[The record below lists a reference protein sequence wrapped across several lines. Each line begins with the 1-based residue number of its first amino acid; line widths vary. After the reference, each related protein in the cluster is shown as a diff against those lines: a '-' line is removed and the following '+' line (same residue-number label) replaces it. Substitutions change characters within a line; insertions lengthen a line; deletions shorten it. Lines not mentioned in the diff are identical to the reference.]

1 MSKNTNKKIAAVA
14 LVATMVTQNIQ
25 PLFAEEVNTESL
37 MAKDLIISEYVEG
50 SSNNKSIEIYNGTG
64 KSVDLSDYSVELYLN
79 GSKEAGKSE
88 TLSGTLD
95 HDKTYV
101 IVNSG
106 AGDVLKSKADK
117 LSTSVTS
124 YNGDDAIVLKHNDE
138 IIDSVG
144 KVGEDPG
151 VAWEN
156 NGASTLD
163 MTLIRKPSISE
174 GDKNISDEF
183 DPSLEWIACS
193 KDTFENVGSHVMDVV
208 HGADTVLPM
217 GEVVEKINSHNISD
231 DLEIRV
237 KASDDRRIDS
247 VVLYYRNSGETEYN
261 EMLLSKDNGVYVG
274 IIEKSK
280 LSTDGFEY
288 YIGVSDGTNTV
299 NLPADKSNPYT
310 ITITDIDIEGP
321 TISRVYP
328 SHNYNT
334 GSQAKPLIG
343 ADFKDRTGINTDS
356 IKLMLDG
363 VDITSKSTITEDS
376 IRYTPET
383 DLSEGTHNLKLE
395 LEDSSDQKSRTTK
408 EWSFYVGEEEINT
421 YFGQIH
427 SHTNLS
433 DGLGDIDEAYDYA
446 RNEAN
451 VDFLAV
457 TDHSNWFDN
466 ESLANIKDGSASEEW
481 QLAQATA
488 NQKNDDGN
496 FVAMYG
502 YEMSWSASTGGY
514 GHMNTYNTPGFETR
528 TNSSMTLKKYYETL
542 KTQPQ
547 SISMFNHPGETF
559 GDFEGFAHYDEA
571 IDELITL
578 IEVGNSDGDINSNNY
593 FPSYDKYIEAL
604 DKGWHIAPTNGQD
617 NHKGKWG
624 DANTT
629 RTVVQT
635 SELTRENVYQA
646 MRDRNVYSTE
656 DENLEVIYKI
666 NGNTMGSI
674 LDEVENLDFDITIN
688 EPDASDKISKVE
700 IIVNGGKTIKEFNSV
715 ANNARLQFTL
725 PSTYSYYIVQITQAD
740 GQKTITAP
748 IWVGEMTKVGISSME
763 SNKALALVGEDI
775 KVSTKVYNNEN
786 VSATDVKVEYYL
798 GNEDTKIGEEIVGTM
813 EGTTEHISNFT
824 YTPSKAGSYNII
836 AKLSMTVNGVEL
848 TSTEKV
854 SFIVKDESQVS
865 KILIDGSKQNDYVNG
880 KYFDKVSTF
889 SNIALENGAKAIVNK
904 DEITDEV
911 LEGISLLVISDPQ
924 SSTDKSNSE
933 LAPQKYSENELAA
946 IKKFVDNGG
955 NLVITSK
962 ADYGDGVDEYQNS
975 EQGNAVLQAIGA
987 SLRFNDDQL
996 IDNEK
1001 YSNQNYRLYFDRYN
1015 TDSQLLQ
1022 GVDTTQTYSFYS
1034 GCSIIADEENE
1045 NVDIIVK
1052 GHTSTLSSDADK
1064 KGDATPIKE
1073 GEAVALAME
1082 TLESGAKVI
1091 VGGTTFFSD
1100 FELDNAEYSN
1110 DDIVK
1115 NIVKQLS
1122 PKPQLPITSI
1132 AEVRKDEDNDN
1143 KADNFGLPFAIEG
1156 TVTVASSAATRTNA
1170 FFDCMYVQDETGG
1183 ITVFGI
1189 SETPVKVGQ
1198 KVRVEGIVDEYL
1210 GDTELMLTNEFT
1222 DVTII
1227 DKSINPIDPIKLSTA
1242 DSMLESNEGL
1252 LVQIEGTVSK
1262 IEGQNIYVNDGS
1274 GLARAYVEGYIGS
1287 SSGADRDYTKR
1298 IAVGDKVSIVG
1309 LASEDGED
1317 FKKRLRVRDTDE
1329 IVKLDSTTDDS
1340 NNGESD
1346 NNGSNNGGT
1355 NNGESDN
1362 NGSNNGGTNNG
1373 GSNNNGSNNG
1383 GTNNG
1388 GSNNNGSNNGGTN
1401 NGGSNNGQPNNNG
1414 SNNENPKTG
1423 DIAMGG
1429 LFASALAS
1437 IAGLGFLNRRKRK

>member
-1 MSKNTNKKIAAVA
+1 MSKKTNKKIAAAAV
-14 LVATMVTQNIQ
+14 VATMVTQNIQ
-25 PLFAEEVNTESL
+25 PLFALEEVNTEL
-37 MAKDLIISEYVEG
+37 PMAKDLIISEYVEG
-50 SSNNKSIEIYNGTG
+50 SSNNKAIEIYNGTG
-64 KSVDLSDYSVELYLN
+64 ETVNLSDYSVELYLN

-88 TLSGTLD
+88 ILSGELK
-95 HDKTYV
+95 HDETYV
-101 IVNSG
+101 IVNSQ
-106 AGDVLKSKADK
+106 AGDILKSKADK

-138 IIDSVG
+138 VIDSVG

-151 VAWEN
+151 TAWEN

-183 DPSLEWIACS
+183 DPSSEWIACS
-193 KDTFENVGSHVMDVV
+193 KDTFENLGRHVMDVV
-208 HGADTVLPM
+208 HGADTVLPT
-217 GEVVEKINSHNISD
+217 GEVIEQIKSHNISD

-237 KASDDRRIDS
+237 NASDDRRIDS
-247 VVLYYRNSGETEYN
+247 VVLYYRNTGETEYK

-274 IIEKSK
+274 IIEKAK

-288 YIGVSDGTNTV
+288 YIGISDGTNTV

-310 ITITDIDIEGP
+310 ITITDMDIEGP

-334 GSQAKPLIG
+334 GSEAKPLIG

-356 IKLMLDG
+356 IKLTLDG
-363 VDITSKSTITEDS
+363 VDITSKSTIAEDS

-395 LEDSSDQKSRTTK
+395 LEDSSDKKNKTTK

-446 RNEAN
+446 RNKAK

-466 ESLANIKDGSASEEW
+466 ESLANINDGSASEEW
-481 QLAQATA
+481 KLAQATA
-488 NQKNDDGN
+488 NEKNDDGN

-715 ANNARLQFTL
+715 ENNQRLQFTL

-763 SNKALALVGEDI
+763 SDKALALVGENI
-775 KVSTKVYNNEN
+775 NLSTKLYNNEN
-786 VSATDVKVEYYL
+786 VSATDVKIEYYL
-798 GNEDTKIGEEIVGTM
+798 GNENNKIGETVVGTM

-836 AKLSMTVNGVEL
+836 AKASMTVNGVEL

-854 SFIVKDESQVS
+854 SFVVKDESQVS

-880 KYFDKVSTF
+880 KYFDKISTF
-889 SNIALENGAKAIVNK
+889 SDIALENGAKATVNK

-911 LEGISLLVISDPQ
+911 LEDVSLLVISDPQ
-924 SSTDKSNSE
+924 STTDKSNAE
-933 LAPQKYSENELAA
+933 LASQKYSESELAA

-975 EQGNAVLQAIGA
+975 EQGNAVLEAIGA

-1015 TDSQLLQ
+1015 TNSSLLQ

-1034 GCSIIADEENE
+1034 GCSIIADESNE

-1100 FELDNAEYSN
+1100 FELDKNEYSN

-1143 KADNFGLPFAIEG
+1143 RADNFGLPFAIEG
-1156 TVTVASSAATRTNA
+1156 TVTVASSAASSTNA

-1227 DKSINPIDPIKLSTA
+1227 DESINPIDPIKLSTA

-1252 LVQIEGTVSK
+1252 LVKVEGTVTK
-1262 IEGQNIYVNDGS
+1262 MEGQNIYVNDGS
-1274 GLARAYVEGYIGS
+1274 GVARAYVEGYIGS

-1317 FKKRLRVRDTDE
+1317 FTKRLRVRDTDE
-1329 IVKLDSTTDDS
+1329 IVKLDSTQPED
-1340 NNGESD
+1340 
-1346 NNGSNNGGT
+1346 GGT
-1355 NNGESDN
+1355 
-1362 NGSNNGGTNNG
+1362 NNGGTNNG
-1373 GSNNNGSNNG
+1373 GSNNE

-1388 GSNNNGSNNGGTN
+1388 GSNNGGTN
-1401 NGGSNNGQPNNNG
+1401 NGGSNNGGTNNDG
-1414 SNNENPKTG
+1414 SNNESPKTG
-1423 DIAMGG
+1423 DVAMGG
-1429 LFASALAS
+1429 LFTSAIAS

>member
-1 MSKNTNKKIAAVA
+1 MSKKTNKKIAAAAV
-14 LVATMVTQNIQ
+14 VATMVTQNIQ
-25 PLFAEEVNTESL
+25 PLFALEEVNTEL
-37 MAKDLIISEYVEG
+37 PMAKDLIISEYVEG
-50 SSNNKSIEIYNGTG
+50 SSNNKAIEIYNGTG
-64 KSVDLSDYSVELYLN
+64 ETVNLSDYSVELYLN

-88 TLSGTLD
+88 ILSGELK
-95 HDKTYV
+95 HDETYV
-101 IVNSG
+101 IVNSQ
-106 AGDVLKSKADK
+106 AGDILKSKADK

-138 IIDSVG
+138 VIDSVG

-151 VAWEN
+151 TAWEN

-183 DPSLEWIACS
+183 DPSSEWIACS
-193 KDTFENVGSHVMDVV
+193 KDTFENLGSHVMDVV
-208 HGADTVLPM
+208 HGADTVLPT
-217 GEVVEKINSHNISD
+217 GEVIEQIKSHNISD

-237 KASDDRRIDS
+237 NASDDRRIDS
-247 VVLYYRNSGETEYN
+247 VVLYYRNTGETEYK

-274 IIEKSK
+274 IIEKAK

-288 YIGVSDGTNTV
+288 YIGISDGTNTV

-310 ITITDIDIEGP
+310 ITITDMDIEGP

-334 GSQAKPLIG
+334 GSEAKPLIG

-356 IKLMLDG
+356 IKLTLDG
-363 VDITSKSTITEDS
+363 VDITSKSTIAEDS

-395 LEDSSDQKSRTTK
+395 LEDSSDKKNKTTK

-446 RNEAN
+446 RNKAK

-466 ESLANIKDGSASEEW
+466 ESLANINDGSASEEW
-481 QLAQATA
+481 KLAQATA
-488 NQKNDDGN
+488 NEKNDDGN

-715 ANNARLQFTL
+715 ENNQRLQFTL

-763 SNKALALVGEDI
+763 SDKALALVGENI
-775 KVSTKVYNNEN
+775 NLSTKLYNNEN
-786 VSATDVKVEYYL
+786 VSATDVKIEYYL
-798 GNEDTKIGEEIVGTM
+798 GNENNKIGETVVGTM

-836 AKLSMTVNGVEL
+836 AKASMTVNGVEL

-854 SFIVKDESQVS
+854 SFVVKDESQVS

-880 KYFDKVSTF
+880 KYFDKISTF
-889 SNIALENGAKAIVNK
+889 SDIALENGAKATVNK

-911 LEGISLLVISDPQ
+911 LEDVSLLVISDPQ
-924 SSTDKSNSE
+924 STTDKSNAE
-933 LAPQKYSENELAA
+933 LASQKYSESELAA

-975 EQGNAVLQAIGA
+975 EQGNAVLEAIGA

-1015 TDSQLLQ
+1015 TNSSLLQ

-1034 GCSIIADEENE
+1034 GCSIIADESNE

-1100 FELDNAEYSN
+1100 FELDKNEYSN

-1143 KADNFGLPFAIEG
+1143 RADNFGLPFAIEG
-1156 TVTVASSAATRTNA
+1156 TVTVASSAASSTNA

-1227 DKSINPIDPIKLSTA
+1227 DESINPIDPIKLSTA

-1252 LVQIEGTVSK
+1252 LVKVEGTVTK
-1262 IEGQNIYVNDGS
+1262 MEGQNIYVNDGS
-1274 GLARAYVEGYIGS
+1274 GVARAYVEGYIGS

-1317 FKKRLRVRDTDE
+1317 FTKRLRVRDTDE
-1329 IVKLDSTTDDS
+1329 IVKLDSTQPED
-1340 NNGESD
+1340 
-1346 NNGSNNGGT
+1346 GGT
-1355 NNGESDN
+1355 
-1362 NGSNNGGTNNG
+1362 NNGGTNNG
-1373 GSNNNGSNNG
+1373 GSNNEGTNNG

-1388 GSNNNGSNNGGTN
+1388 GSNNGGTN
-1401 NGGSNNGQPNNNG
+1401 NGGSNNGGTNNDG
-1414 SNNENPKTG
+1414 SNNESPKTG
-1423 DIAMGG
+1423 DVAMGG
-1429 LFASALAS
+1429 LFTSAIAS

>member
-1 MSKNTNKKIAAVA
+1 MSKKTNKKIAAAAV
-14 LVATMVTQNIQ
+14 VATMVTQNIQ
-25 PLFAEEVNTESL
+25 PLFALEEVNTEL
-37 MAKDLIISEYVEG
+37 PMAKDLIISEYVEG
-50 SSNNKSIEIYNGTG
+50 SSNNKAIEIYNGTG
-64 KSVDLSDYSVELYLN
+64 ETVNLSDYSVELYLN

-88 TLSGTLD
+88 ILSGELK
-95 HDKTYV
+95 HDETYV
-101 IVNSG
+101 IVNSQ
-106 AGDVLKSKADK
+106 AGDILKSKADK

-138 IIDSVG
+138 VIDSVG

-151 VAWEN
+151 TAWEN

-183 DPSLEWIACS
+183 DPSSEWIACS
-193 KDTFENVGSHVMDVV
+193 KDTFENLGSHVMDVV
-208 HGADTVLPM
+208 HGADTVLPT
-217 GEVVEKINSHNISD
+217 GEVIEQIKSHNISD

-237 KASDDRRIDS
+237 NASDDRRIDS
-247 VVLYYRNSGETEYN
+247 VVLYYRNTGETEYK

-274 IIEKSK
+274 IIEKAK

-288 YIGVSDGTNTV
+288 YIGISDGTNTV

-310 ITITDIDIEGP
+310 ITITDMDIEGP

-334 GSQAKPLIG
+334 GSEAKPLIG

-356 IKLMLDG
+356 IKLTLDG
-363 VDITSKSTITEDS
+363 VDITSKSTIAEDS

-395 LEDSSDQKSRTTK
+395 LEDSSDKKNKTTK

-446 RNEAN
+446 RNKAK

-466 ESLANIKDGSASEEW
+466 ESLANINDGSASEEW
-481 QLAQATA
+481 KLAQATA
-488 NQKNDDGN
+488 NEKNDDGN

-715 ANNARLQFTL
+715 ENNQRLQFTL

-763 SNKALALVGEDI
+763 SDKALALVGENI
-775 KVSTKVYNNEN
+775 NLSTKLYNNEN
-786 VSATDVKVEYYL
+786 VSATDVKIEYYL
-798 GNEDTKIGEEIVGTM
+798 GNENNKIGETVVGTM

-836 AKLSMTVNGVEL
+836 AKASMTVNGVEL

-854 SFIVKDESQVS
+854 SFVVKDESQVS

-880 KYFDKVSTF
+880 KYFDKISTF
-889 SNIALENGAKAIVNK
+889 SDIALENGAKATVNK

-911 LEGISLLVISDPQ
+911 LEDVSLLVISDPQ
-924 SSTDKSNSE
+924 STTDKSNAE
-933 LAPQKYSENELAA
+933 LASQKYSESELAA

-975 EQGNAVLQAIGA
+975 EQGNAVLEAIGA

-1015 TDSQLLQ
+1015 TNSSLLQ

-1034 GCSIIADEENE
+1034 GCSIIADESNE

-1100 FELDNAEYSN
+1100 FELDKNEYSN

-1143 KADNFGLPFAIEG
+1143 RADNFGLPFAIEG
-1156 TVTVASSAATRTNA
+1156 TVTVASSAASSTNA

-1227 DKSINPIDPIKLSTA
+1227 DESINPIDPIKLSTA

-1252 LVQIEGTVSK
+1252 LVKVEGTVTK
-1262 IEGQNIYVNDGS
+1262 MEGQNIYVNDGS
-1274 GLARAYVEGYIGS
+1274 GVARAYVEGYIGS

-1317 FKKRLRVRDTDE
+1317 FTKRLRVRDTDE
-1329 IVKLDSTTDDS
+1329 IVKLDSTQPED
-1340 NNGESD
+1340 
-1346 NNGSNNGGT
+1346 GGT
-1355 NNGESDN
+1355 
-1362 NGSNNGGTNNG
+1362 NNGGTNNG
-1373 GSNNNGSNNG
+1373 GSNNE

-1388 GSNNNGSNNGGTN
+1388 GSNNGGTN
-1401 NGGSNNGQPNNNG
+1401 NGGSNNGGTNNDG
-1414 SNNENPKTG
+1414 SNNESPKTG
-1423 DIAMGG
+1423 DVAMGG
-1429 LFASALAS
+1429 LFTSAIAS

>member
-1 MSKNTNKKIAAVA
+1 MSKKTNKKIAAAAV
-14 LVATMVTQNIQ
+14 VATMVTQNIQ
-25 PLFAEEVNTESL
+25 PLFALEEVNTEL
-37 MAKDLIISEYVEG
+37 PMAKDLIISEYVEG
-50 SSNNKSIEIYNGTG
+50 SSNNKAIEIYNGTG
-64 KSVDLSDYSVELYLN
+64 ETVNLSDYSVELYLN

-88 TLSGTLD
+88 ILSGELK
-95 HDKTYV
+95 HDETYV
-101 IVNSG
+101 IVNSQ
-106 AGDVLKSKADK
+106 AGDILKSKADK

-138 IIDSVG
+138 VIDSVG
-144 KVGEDPG
+144 KVGEDLG
-151 VAWEN
+151 TAWEN

-183 DPSLEWIACS
+183 DPSSEWIACS
-193 KDTFENVGSHVMDVV
+193 KDTFENLGSHVMDVV
-208 HGADTVLPM
+208 HGADTVLPT
-217 GEVVEKINSHNISD
+217 GEVIEQIKSHNISD

-237 KASDDRRIDS
+237 NASDDRRIDS
-247 VVLYYRNSGETEYN
+247 VVLYYRNTGETEYK

-274 IIEKSK
+274 IIEKAK

-288 YIGVSDGTNTV
+288 YIGISDGTNTV

-310 ITITDIDIEGP
+310 ITITDMDIEGP

-334 GSQAKPLIG
+334 GSEAKPLIG

-356 IKLMLDG
+356 IKLTLDG
-363 VDITSKSTITEDS
+363 VDITSKSTIAEDS

-395 LEDSSDQKSRTTK
+395 LEDSSDKKNKTTK

-446 RNEAN
+446 RNKAK

-466 ESLANIKDGSASEEW
+466 ESLANINDGSASEEW
-481 QLAQATA
+481 KLAQATA
-488 NQKNDDGN
+488 NEKNDDGN

-715 ANNARLQFTL
+715 ENNQRLQFTL

-740 GQKTITAP
+740 GQNTITAP

-763 SNKALALVGEDI
+763 SDKALALVGENI
-775 KVSTKVYNNEN
+775 NLSTKLYNNEN
-786 VSATDVKVEYYL
+786 VSATDVKIEYYL
-798 GNEDTKIGEEIVGTM
+798 GNENNKIGETVVGTM

-836 AKLSMTVNGVEL
+836 AKASMTVNGVEL

-854 SFIVKDESQVS
+854 SFVVKDESQVS

-880 KYFDKVSTF
+880 KYFDKISTF
-889 SNIALENGAKAIVNK
+889 SDIALENGAKATVNK

-911 LEGISLLVISDPQ
+911 LEDVSLLVISDPQ
-924 SSTDKSNSE
+924 STTDKSNAE
-933 LAPQKYSENELAA
+933 LASQKYSESELAA

-975 EQGNAVLQAIGA
+975 EQGNAVLEAIGA

-1015 TDSQLLQ
+1015 TNSSLLQ

-1034 GCSIIADEENE
+1034 GCSIIADESNE

-1100 FELDNAEYSN
+1100 FELDKNEYSN

-1143 KADNFGLPFAIEG
+1143 RADNFGLPFAIEG
-1156 TVTVASSAATRTNA
+1156 TVTVASSAASSTNA

-1227 DKSINPIDPIKLSTA
+1227 DESINPIDPIKLSTA

-1252 LVQIEGTVSK
+1252 LVKVEGTVTK
-1262 IEGQNIYVNDGS
+1262 MEGQNIYVNDGS
-1274 GLARAYVEGYIGS
+1274 GVARAYVEGYIGS

-1317 FKKRLRVRDTDE
+1317 FTKRLRVRDTDE
-1329 IVKLDSTTDDS
+1329 IVKLDSTQPED
-1340 NNGESD
+1340 
-1346 NNGSNNGGT
+1346 GGT
-1355 NNGESDN
+1355 
-1362 NGSNNGGTNNG
+1362 NNGGTNNG
-1373 GSNNNGSNNG
+1373 GSNNES
-1383 GTNNG
+1383 
-1388 GSNNNGSNNGGTN
+1388 
-1401 NGGSNNGQPNNNG
+1401 
-1414 SNNENPKTG
+1414 PKTG
-1423 DIAMGG
+1423 DVAMGG
-1429 LFASALAS
+1429 LFTSAIAS

>member
-1 MSKNTNKKIAAVA
+1 MSKKTNKKIAAAAV
-14 LVATMVTQNIQ
+14 VATMVTQNIQ
-25 PLFAEEVNTESL
+25 PLFALEEVNTEL
-37 MAKDLIISEYVEG
+37 PMAKDLIISEYVEG
-50 SSNNKSIEIYNGTG
+50 SSNNKAIEIYNGTG
-64 KSVDLSDYSVELYLN
+64 ETVNLSDYSVELYLN

-88 TLSGTLD
+88 ILSGELK
-95 HDKTYV
+95 HDETYV
-101 IVNSG
+101 IVNSQ
-106 AGDVLKSKADK
+106 AGDILKSKADK

-138 IIDSVG
+138 VIDSVG

-151 VAWEN
+151 TAWEN

-183 DPSLEWIACS
+183 DPSSEWIACS
-193 KDTFENVGSHVMDVV
+193 KDTFENLGSHVMDVV
-208 HGADTVLPM
+208 HGADTVLPT
-217 GEVVEKINSHNISD
+217 GEVIEQIKSHNISD

-237 KASDDRRIDS
+237 NASDDRRIDS
-247 VVLYYRNSGETEYN
+247 VVLYYRNTGETEYK

-274 IIEKSK
+274 IIEKAK

-288 YIGVSDGTNTV
+288 YIGISDGTNTV

-310 ITITDIDIEGP
+310 ITITDMDIEGP

-334 GSQAKPLIG
+334 GSEAKPLIG

-356 IKLMLDG
+356 IKLTLDG
-363 VDITSKSTITEDS
+363 VDITSKSTIAEDS

-395 LEDSSDQKSRTTK
+395 LEDSSDKKNKTTK

-446 RNEAN
+446 RNKAK

-466 ESLANIKDGSASEEW
+466 ESLANINDGSASEEW
-481 QLAQATA
+481 KLAQATA
-488 NQKNDDGN
+488 NEKNDDGN

-715 ANNARLQFTL
+715 ENNQRLQFTL

-763 SNKALALVGEDI
+763 SDKALALVGENI
-775 KVSTKVYNNEN
+775 NLSTKLYNNEN
-786 VSATDVKVEYYL
+786 VSATDVKIEYYL
-798 GNEDTKIGEEIVGTM
+798 GNENNKIGETVVGTM

-836 AKLSMTVNGVEL
+836 AKASMTVNGVEL

-854 SFIVKDESQVS
+854 SFVVKDESQVS

-880 KYFDKVSTF
+880 KYFDKISTF
-889 SNIALENGAKAIVNK
+889 SDIALENGAKATVNK

-911 LEGISLLVISDPQ
+911 LEDVSLLVISDPQ
-924 SSTDKSNSE
+924 STTDKSNAE
-933 LAPQKYSENELAA
+933 LASQKYSESELAA

-975 EQGNAVLQAIGA
+975 EQGNAVLEAIGA

-1015 TDSQLLQ
+1015 TNSSLLQ

-1034 GCSIIADEENE
+1034 GCSIIADESNE

-1100 FELDNAEYSN
+1100 FELDKNEYSN

-1143 KADNFGLPFAIEG
+1143 RADNFGLPFAIEG
-1156 TVTVASSAATRTNA
+1156 TVTVASSAASSTNA

-1227 DKSINPIDPIKLSTA
+1227 DESINPIDPIKLSTA

-1252 LVQIEGTVSK
+1252 LVKVEGTVTK
-1262 IEGQNIYVNDGS
+1262 MEGQNIYVNDGS
-1274 GLARAYVEGYIGS
+1274 GVARAYVEGYIGS

-1317 FKKRLRVRDTDE
+1317 FTKRLRVRDTDE
-1329 IVKLDSTTDDS
+1329 IVKLDSTQPED
-1340 NNGESD
+1340 
-1346 NNGSNNGGT
+1346 GGT
-1355 NNGESDN
+1355 
-1362 NGSNNGGTNNG
+1362 NNGGTNNG
-1373 GSNNNGSNNG
+1373 GSNNE

-1388 GSNNNGSNNGGTN
+1388 GSNNGGTN
-1401 NGGSNNGQPNNNG
+1401 NGGSNNGGTNNGGSNNGGTNNDG
-1414 SNNENPKTG
+1414 SNNESPKTG
-1423 DIAMGG
+1423 DVAMGG
-1429 LFASALAS
+1429 LFTSAIAS

>member
-1 MSKNTNKKIAAVA
+1 MSKKTNKKIATAA

-25 PLFAEEVNTESL
+25 PILALEDVNTKSP

-50 SSNNKSIEIYNGTG
+50 SSNNKAIEIYNGTG
-64 KSVDLSDYSVELYLN
+64 EAVNLSEYSVELYLN

-88 TLSGTLD
+88 TLSGELK
-95 HDKTYV
+95 HDETYV

-106 AGDVLKSKADK
+106 AGAVLKSKAN
-117 LSTSVTS
+117 LTSSSITS

-138 IIDSVG
+138 VIDSVG
-144 KVGEDPG
+144 KVGEKPNS
-151 VAWEN
+151 AWEN

-163 MTLIRKPSISE
+163 MTLIRKPSISQ
-174 GDKNISDEF
+174 GDANTSDEF

-193 KDTFENVGSHVMDVV
+193 KDTFENLGTHVMDIV
-208 HGADTVLPM
+208 HGADTVLPK
-217 GEVVEKINSHNISD
+217 GELVEEISSHNISD
-231 DLEIRV
+231 NLEIRV

-247 VVLYYRNSGETEYN
+247 VVLYYRNKGETEYK
-261 EMLLSKDNGVYVG
+261 EMLLSKDNDVYVG

-288 YIGVSDGTNTV
+288 YIGISDGTNTV
-299 NLPADKSNPYT
+299 NLPADTSNPYI
-310 ITITDIDIEGP
+310 ITITDKDIEGP

-334 GSQAKPLIG
+334 GSESKPLIG

-356 IKLMLDG
+356 IKLTLDG
-363 VDITSKSTITEDS
+363 VDITSKSTVTKDS

-395 LEDSSDQKSRTTK
+395 LEDSSDQKNKTTK

-457 TDHSNWFDN
+457 TDHSNWLDN
-466 ESLANIKDGSASEEW
+466 ESLANINDGSASEEW
-481 QLAQATA
+481 KLAQKTA
-488 NQKNDDGN
+488 NEKNDDGN

-559 GDFEGFAHYDEA
+559 GDFEGFAHYDEE

-688 EPDASDKISKVE
+688 EPDAKDKISKVE

-715 ANNARLQFTL
+715 TNNARLQFTL

-763 SNKALALVGEDI
+763 SDKALALVGENI
-775 KVSTKVYNNEN
+775 NLSTKLYNNEN
-786 VSATDVKVEYYL
+786 VSATDVKIEYYL
-798 GNEDTKIGEEIVGTM
+798 GNESNKIGETVVGTM
-813 EGTTEHISNFT
+813 DGTTEHTANFT
-824 YTPSKAGSYNII
+824 YTPDKSGSYNII
-836 AKLSMTVNGVEL
+836 AKVSMTVNEVEL

-880 KYFDKVSTF
+880 KYFDKVSIF
-889 SNIALENGAKAIVNK
+889 SNIALQNGAKAIVNK
-904 DEITDEV
+904 EEITDEV
-911 LEGISLLVISDPQ
+911 LKGVSLLVISDPQ
-924 SSTDKSNSE
+924 STTDKSNAE
-933 LAPQKYSENELAA
+933 LAPQKYSESELQA
-946 IKKFVDNGG
+946 IKRFVDNGG

-962 ADYGDGVDEYQNS
+962 ADYGDGAYEYQNS
-975 EQGNAVLQAIGA
+975 EQGNAVLEAIGA

-1015 TDSQLLQ
+1015 TNSSLLQ
-1022 GVDTTQTYSFYS
+1022 GIDMTQTYSFYS

-1073 GEAVALAME
+1073 GEAAVALAME

-1100 FELDNAEYSN
+1100 FELDKDEYSN

-1143 KADNFGLPFAIEG
+1143 RADNFGLPFAIEG
-1156 TVTVASSAATRTNA
+1156 TVTVASSAASSTNA

-1227 DKSINPIDPIKLSTA
+1227 DESINPIDPIKLSTA

-1252 LVQIEGTVSK
+1252 LVKVEGTVTNM
-1262 IEGQNIYVNDGS
+1262 EGQNIYVNDGS
-1274 GLARAYVEGYIGS
+1274 GVARAYVEGYIGS

-1317 FKKRLRVRDTDE
+1317 FAKRLRVRDTDE
-1329 IVKLDSTTDDS
+1329 IVKLDNTQPEDGGT
-1340 NNGESD
+1340 NNS
-1346 NNGSNNGGT
+1346 GSNNGGT
-1355 NNGESDN
+1355 NNGS
-1362 NGSNNGGTNNG
+1362 SNNGGTNNG
-1373 GSNNNGSNNG
+1373 GSNN
-1383 GTNNG
+1383 
-1388 GSNNNGSNNGGTN
+1388 
-1401 NGGSNNGQPNNNG
+1401 
-1414 SNNENPKTG
+1414 ENPKTG
-1423 DIAMGG
+1423 DLAMGG
-1429 LFASALAS
+1429 LFVSAIAS

>member
-1 MSKNTNKKIAAVA
+1 MSKKTNKKIAVAAV
-14 LVATMVTQNIQ
+14 VATMVTQNIQ
-25 PLFAEEVNTESL
+25 PLFALEEVNTEL
-37 MAKDLIISEYVEG
+37 PMAKDLIISEYVEG
-50 SSNNKSIEIYNGTG
+50 SSNNKAIEIYNGTG
-64 KSVDLSDYSVELYLN
+64 ETVNLSDYSVELYLN

-88 TLSGTLD
+88 ILSGELK
-95 HDKTYV
+95 HDETYV
-101 IVNSG
+101 IVNSQ
-106 AGDVLKSKADK
+106 AGDILKSKADK

-138 IIDSVG
+138 VIDSVG

-151 VAWEN
+151 TAWEN

-183 DPSLEWIACS
+183 DPSSEWIACS
-193 KDTFENVGSHVMDVV
+193 KDTFENLGRHVMDVV
-208 HGADTVLPM
+208 HGADTVLPT
-217 GEVVEKINSHNISD
+217 GEVIEQIKSHNISD

-237 KASDDRRIDS
+237 NASDDRRIDS
-247 VVLYYRNSGETEYN
+247 VVLYYRNTGETEYK

-274 IIEKSK
+274 IIEKAK

-288 YIGVSDGTNTV
+288 YIGISDGTNTV

-310 ITITDIDIEGP
+310 ITITDMDIEGP

-334 GSQAKPLIG
+334 GSEAKPLIG

-356 IKLMLDG
+356 IKLTLDG
-363 VDITSKSTITEDS
+363 VDITSKSTIAEDS

-395 LEDSSDQKSRTTK
+395 LEDSSDKKNKTTK

-446 RNEAN
+446 RNKAK

-466 ESLANIKDGSASEEW
+466 ESLANINDGSASEEW
-481 QLAQATA
+481 KLAQATA
-488 NQKNDDGN
+488 NEKNDDGN

-715 ANNARLQFTL
+715 ENNQRLQFTL

-763 SNKALALVGEDI
+763 SDKALALVGENI
-775 KVSTKVYNNEN
+775 NLSTKLYNNEN
-786 VSATDVKVEYYL
+786 VSATDVKIEYYL
-798 GNEDTKIGEEIVGTM
+798 GNENNKIGETVVGTM

-836 AKLSMTVNGVEL
+836 AKASMTVNGVEL

-854 SFIVKDESQVS
+854 SFVVKDESQVS

-880 KYFDKVSTF
+880 KYFDKISTF
-889 SNIALENGAKAIVNK
+889 SDIALENGAKATVNK

-911 LEGISLLVISDPQ
+911 LEGVSLLVISDPQ
-924 SSTDKSNSE
+924 STTDKSNAE
-933 LAPQKYSENELAA
+933 LASQKYSESELAA

-975 EQGNAVLQAIGA
+975 EQGNAVLEAIGA

-1015 TDSQLLQ
+1015 TNSSLLQ

-1034 GCSIIADEENE
+1034 GCSIIADESNE

-1100 FELDNAEYSN
+1100 FELDKNEYSN

-1143 KADNFGLPFAIEG
+1143 RADNFGLPFAIEG
-1156 TVTVASSAATRTNA
+1156 TVTVASSAASSTNA

-1227 DKSINPIDPIKLSTA
+1227 DESINPIDPIKLSTA

-1252 LVQIEGTVSK
+1252 LVKVEGTVTK
-1262 IEGQNIYVNDGS
+1262 MEGQNIYVNDGS
-1274 GLARAYVEGYIGS
+1274 GVARAYVEGYIGS

-1317 FKKRLRVRDTDE
+1317 FTKRLRVRDTDE
-1329 IVKLDSTTDDS
+1329 IVKLDSTQPED
-1340 NNGESD
+1340 
-1346 NNGSNNGGT
+1346 GGT
-1355 NNGESDN
+1355 
-1362 NGSNNGGTNNG
+1362 NNGGTNNG
-1373 GSNNNGSNNG
+1373 GSNNE

-1388 GSNNNGSNNGGTN
+1388 GSNNGGTN
-1401 NGGSNNGQPNNNG
+1401 NGGSNNGGTNNDG
-1414 SNNENPKTG
+1414 SNNESPKTG
-1423 DIAMGG
+1423 DVAMGG
-1429 LFASALAS
+1429 LFTSAIAS

>member
-1 MSKNTNKKIAAVA
+1 MSKKTNKKIAAAAV
-14 LVATMVTQNIQ
+14 VATMVTQNIQ
-25 PLFAEEVNTESL
+25 PLFALEEVNTEL
-37 MAKDLIISEYVEG
+37 PMAKDLIISEYVEG
-50 SSNNKSIEIYNGTG
+50 SSNNKAIEIYNGTG
-64 KSVDLSDYSVELYLN
+64 ETVNLSDYSVELYLN

-88 TLSGTLD
+88 ILSGELK
-95 HDKTYV
+95 HDETYV
-101 IVNSG
+101 IVNSQ
-106 AGDVLKSKADK
+106 AGDILKSKADK

-138 IIDSVG
+138 VIDSVG

-151 VAWEN
+151 TAWEN

-183 DPSLEWIACS
+183 DPSSEWIACS
-193 KDTFENVGSHVMDVV
+193 KDTFENLGSHVMDVV
-208 HGADTVLPM
+208 HGADTVLPT
-217 GEVVEKINSHNISD
+217 GEVIEQIKSHNISD

-237 KASDDRRIDS
+237 NASDDRRIDS
-247 VVLYYRNSGETEYN
+247 VVLYYRNTGETEYK

-274 IIEKSK
+274 IIEKAK

-288 YIGVSDGTNTV
+288 YIGISDGTNTV

-310 ITITDIDIEGP
+310 ITITDMDIEGP

-334 GSQAKPLIG
+334 GSEAKPLIG

-356 IKLMLDG
+356 IKLTLDG
-363 VDITSKSTITEDS
+363 VDITSKSTIAEDS

-395 LEDSSDQKSRTTK
+395 LEDSSDKKNKTTK

-446 RNEAN
+446 RNKAK

-466 ESLANIKDGSASEEW
+466 ESLANINDGSASEEW
-481 QLAQATA
+481 KLAQATA
-488 NQKNDDGN
+488 NEKNDDGN

-715 ANNARLQFTL
+715 ENNQRLQFTL

-740 GQKTITAP
+740 GQNTITAP

-763 SNKALALVGEDI
+763 SDKALALVGENI
-775 KVSTKVYNNEN
+775 NLSTKLYNNEN
-786 VSATDVKVEYYL
+786 VSATDVKIEYYL
-798 GNEDTKIGEEIVGTM
+798 GNENNKIGETVVGTM

-836 AKLSMTVNGVEL
+836 AKASMTVNGVEL

-854 SFIVKDESQVS
+854 SFVVKDESQVS

-880 KYFDKVSTF
+880 KYFDKISTF
-889 SNIALENGAKAIVNK
+889 SDIALENGAKATVNK

-911 LEGISLLVISDPQ
+911 LEDVSLLVISDPQ
-924 SSTDKSNSE
+924 STTDKSNAE
-933 LAPQKYSENELAA
+933 LASQKYSESELAA

-975 EQGNAVLQAIGA
+975 EQGNAVLEAIGA
-987 SLRFNDDQL
+987 SLRFNDYQL

-1015 TDSQLLQ
+1015 TNSSLLQ

-1034 GCSIIADEENE
+1034 GCSIIADESNE

-1100 FELDNAEYSN
+1100 FELDKNEYSN

-1143 KADNFGLPFAIEG
+1143 DNRADNFGLPFAIEG
-1156 TVTVASSAATRTNA
+1156 TVTVASSAASSTNA

-1227 DKSINPIDPIKLSTA
+1227 DESINPIDPIKLSTA

-1252 LVQIEGTVSK
+1252 LVKVEGTVTK
-1262 IEGQNIYVNDGS
+1262 MEGQNIYVNDGS
-1274 GLARAYVEGYIGS
+1274 GVARAYVEGYIGS

-1317 FKKRLRVRDTDE
+1317 FTKRLRVRDTDE
-1329 IVKLDSTTDDS
+1329 IVKLDSTQPED
-1340 NNGESD
+1340 
-1346 NNGSNNGGT
+1346 GGT
-1355 NNGESDN
+1355 
-1362 NGSNNGGTNNG
+1362 NNGGTNNG
-1373 GSNNNGSNNG
+1373 GSNNES
-1383 GTNNG
+1383 
-1388 GSNNNGSNNGGTN
+1388 
-1401 NGGSNNGQPNNNG
+1401 
-1414 SNNENPKTG
+1414 PKTG
-1423 DIAMGG
+1423 DVAMGG
-1429 LFASALAS
+1429 LFTSAIAS

>member
-1 MSKNTNKKIAAVA
+1 MSKKTNKKIAAAAV
-14 LVATMVTQNIQ
+14 VATMVTQNIQ
-25 PLFAEEVNTESL
+25 PLFALEEVNTEL
-37 MAKDLIISEYVEG
+37 PMAKDLIISEYVEG
-50 SSNNKSIEIYNGTG
+50 SSNNKAIEIYNGTG
-64 KSVDLSDYSVELYLN
+64 ETVNLSDYSVELYLN

-88 TLSGTLD
+88 ILSGELK
-95 HDKTYV
+95 HDETYV
-101 IVNSG
+101 IVNSQ

-138 IIDSVG
+138 VIDSVG

-151 VAWEN
+151 TAWEN

-183 DPSLEWIACS
+183 DPSSEWIACS
-193 KDTFENVGSHVMDVV
+193 KDTFENLGSHVMDVV
-208 HGADTVLPM
+208 HGADTVLPT
-217 GEVVEKINSHNISD
+217 GEVIEQIKSHNISD

-237 KASDDRRIDS
+237 NASDDRRIDS
-247 VVLYYRNSGETEYN
+247 VVLYYRNTGETEYK

-274 IIEKSK
+274 IIEKAK

-288 YIGVSDGTNTV
+288 YIGISDGTNTV

-310 ITITDIDIEGP
+310 ITITDMDIEGP

-334 GSQAKPLIG
+334 GSEAKPLIG

-356 IKLMLDG
+356 IKLTLDG
-363 VDITSKSTITEDS
+363 VDITSKSTIAEDS

-395 LEDSSDQKSRTTK
+395 LEDSSDKKNKTTK

-446 RNEAN
+446 RNKAK

-466 ESLANIKDGSASEEW
+466 ESLANINDGSASEEW
-481 QLAQATA
+481 KLAQATA
-488 NQKNDDGN
+488 NEKNDDGN

-715 ANNARLQFTL
+715 ENNQRLQFTL

-763 SNKALALVGEDI
+763 SDKALALVGENI
-775 KVSTKVYNNEN
+775 NLSTKLYNNEN
-786 VSATDVKVEYYL
+786 VSATDVKIEYYL
-798 GNEDTKIGEEIVGTM
+798 GNENNKIGETVVGTM

-836 AKLSMTVNGVEL
+836 AKASMTVNGVEL

-854 SFIVKDESQVS
+854 SFVVKDESQVS

-880 KYFDKVSTF
+880 KYFDKISTF
-889 SNIALENGAKAIVNK
+889 SDIALENGAKVTVNK

-911 LEGISLLVISDPQ
+911 LEDVSLLVISDPQ
-924 SSTDKSNSE
+924 STTDKSNAE
-933 LAPQKYSENELAA
+933 LASQKYSESELAA

-975 EQGNAVLQAIGA
+975 EQGNAVLEAIGA

-1015 TDSQLLQ
+1015 TNSSLLQ

-1034 GCSIIADEENE
+1034 GCSIIADESNE

-1100 FELDNAEYSN
+1100 FELDKNEYSN

-1143 KADNFGLPFAIEG
+1143 RADNFGLPFAIEG
-1156 TVTVASSAATRTNA
+1156 TVTVASSAASSTNA

-1227 DKSINPIDPIKLSTA
+1227 DESINPIDPIKLSTA

-1252 LVQIEGTVSK
+1252 LVKVEGTVTK
-1262 IEGQNIYVNDGS
+1262 MEGQNIYVNDGS
-1274 GLARAYVEGYIGS
+1274 GVARAYVEGYIGS

-1317 FKKRLRVRDTDE
+1317 FTKRLRVRDTDE
-1329 IVKLDSTTDDS
+1329 IVKLDSTQPEDGGT
-1340 NNGESD
+1340 
-1346 NNGSNNGGT
+1346 NNGGT
-1355 NNGESDN
+1355 NNGGSN
-1362 NGSNNGGTNNG
+1362 NEGTNNGGTNNGGSNNEGTNNGGSNNGGTNNG
-1373 GSNNNGSNNG
+1373 GSNNES
-1383 GTNNG
+1383 
-1388 GSNNNGSNNGGTN
+1388 
-1401 NGGSNNGQPNNNG
+1401 
-1414 SNNENPKTG
+1414 PKTG
-1423 DIAMGG
+1423 DVAMGG
-1429 LFASALAS
+1429 LFTSAIAS

>member
-1 MSKNTNKKIAAVA
+1 MSKKTNKKIAAAAV
-14 LVATMVTQNIQ
+14 VATMVTQNIQ
-25 PLFAEEVNTESL
+25 PLFALEEVNTEL
-37 MAKDLIISEYVEG
+37 PMAKDLIISEYVEG
-50 SSNNKSIEIYNGTG
+50 SSNNKAIEIYNGTG
-64 KSVDLSDYSVELYLN
+64 ETVNLSDYSVELYLN

-88 TLSGTLD
+88 ILSGELK
-95 HDKTYV
+95 HDETYV
-101 IVNSG
+101 IVNSQ

-138 IIDSVG
+138 VIDSVG

-151 VAWEN
+151 TAWEN

-183 DPSLEWIACS
+183 DPSSEWIACS
-193 KDTFENVGSHVMDVV
+193 KDTFENLGSHVMDVV
-208 HGADTVLPM
+208 HGADTVLPT
-217 GEVVEKINSHNISD
+217 GEVIEQIKSHNISD

-237 KASDDRRIDS
+237 NASDDRRIDS
-247 VVLYYRNSGETEYN
+247 VVLYYRNTGETEYK

-274 IIEKSK
+274 IIEKAK

-288 YIGVSDGTNTV
+288 YIGISDGTNTV

-310 ITITDIDIEGP
+310 ITITDMDIEGP

-334 GSQAKPLIG
+334 GSEAKPLIG

-356 IKLMLDG
+356 IKLTLDG
-363 VDITSKSTITEDS
+363 VDITSKSTIAEDS

-395 LEDSSDQKSRTTK
+395 LEDSSDKKNKTTK

-446 RNEAN
+446 RNKAK

-466 ESLANIKDGSASEEW
+466 ESLANINDGSASEEW
-481 QLAQATA
+481 KLAQATA
-488 NQKNDDGN
+488 NEKNDDGN

-715 ANNARLQFTL
+715 ENNQRLQFTL
-725 PSTYSYYIVQITQAD
+725 PSTYSYYIFQITQAD

-748 IWVGEMTKVGISSME
+748 IWVGEMTKVGISIME
-763 SNKALALVGEDI
+763 SDKALALVGENI
-775 KVSTKVYNNEN
+775 NLSTKLYNNEN
-786 VSATDVKVEYYL
+786 VSATDVKIEYYL
-798 GNEDTKIGEEIVGTM
+798 GNENNKIGETVVGTM

-836 AKLSMTVNGVEL
+836 AKASMTVNGVEL

-854 SFIVKDESQVS
+854 SFVVKDESQVS

-889 SNIALENGAKAIVNK
+889 SNIALENGAKATVNK

-911 LEGISLLVISDPQ
+911 LEDVSLLVISDPQ
-924 SSTDKSNSE
+924 STTDKSNAE
-933 LAPQKYSENELAA
+933 LASQKYSESELEA

-975 EQGNAVLQAIGA
+975 EQGNAVLEAIGA

-1015 TDSQLLQ
+1015 TNSSLLQ

-1034 GCSIIADEENE
+1034 GCSIIADESNE

-1100 FELDNAEYSN
+1100 FELDKNEYSN

-1143 KADNFGLPFAIEG
+1143 RADNFGLPFAIEG
-1156 TVTVASSAATRTNA
+1156 TVTVASSAVSSTNA

-1227 DKSINPIDPIKLSTA
+1227 DESINLIDPIKLSTA

-1252 LVQIEGTVSK
+1252 LVKVEGTVTK
-1262 IEGQNIYVNDGS
+1262 MEGQNIYVNDGS
-1274 GLARAYVEGYIGS
+1274 GVARAYVEGYIGS

-1317 FKKRLRVRDTDE
+1317 FTKRLRVRDTDE
-1329 IVKLDSTTDDS
+1329 IVKLDSTQPEDGGT
-1340 NNGESD
+1340 
-1346 NNGSNNGGT
+1346 NNGGT
-1355 NNGESDN
+1355 NNG
-1362 NGSNNGGTNNG
+1362 
-1373 GSNNNGSNNG
+1373 
-1383 GTNNG
+1383 
-1388 GSNNNGSNNGGTN
+1388 GSNNGGTN
-1401 NGGSNNGQPNNNG
+1401 NGGSNNGGTNNGGSNNGGTNNDG
-1414 SNNENPKTG
+1414 SNNESPKTG
-1423 DIAMGG
+1423 DVAMGG
-1429 LFASALAS
+1429 LFTSAIAS

>member
-1 MSKNTNKKIAAVA
+1 MSKKTNKKIAAAAV
-14 LVATMVTQNIQ
+14 VATMVTQNIQ
-25 PLFAEEVNTESL
+25 PLFALEEVNTEL
-37 MAKDLIISEYVEG
+37 PMAKDLIISEYVEG
-50 SSNNKSIEIYNGTG
+50 SSNNKAIEIYNGTG
-64 KSVDLSDYSVELYLN
+64 ETVNLSDYSVELYLN

-88 TLSGTLD
+88 ILSGELK
-95 HDKTYV
+95 HDETYV
-101 IVNSG
+101 IVNSQ
-106 AGDVLKSKADK
+106 AGDILKSKADK

-138 IIDSVG
+138 VIDSVG

-151 VAWEN
+151 TAWEN

-183 DPSLEWIACS
+183 DPSSEWIACS
-193 KDTFENVGSHVMDVV
+193 KDTFENLGRHVMDVV
-208 HGADTVLPM
+208 HGADTVLPT
-217 GEVVEKINSHNISD
+217 GEVIEQIKSHNISD

-237 KASDDRRIDS
+237 NASDDRRIDS
-247 VVLYYRNSGETEYN
+247 VVLYYRNTGETEYK

-274 IIEKSK
+274 IIEKAK

-288 YIGVSDGTNTV
+288 YIGISDGTNTV

-310 ITITDIDIEGP
+310 ITITDMDIEGP

-334 GSQAKPLIG
+334 GSEAKPLIG

-356 IKLMLDG
+356 IKLTLDG
-363 VDITSKSTITEDS
+363 VDITSKSTIAEDS

-395 LEDSSDQKSRTTK
+395 LEDSSDKKNKTTK

-446 RNEAN
+446 RNKAK

-466 ESLANIKDGSASEEW
+466 ESLANINDGSASEEW
-481 QLAQATA
+481 KLAQATA
-488 NQKNDDGN
+488 NEKNDDGN

-715 ANNARLQFTL
+715 ENNQRLQFTL

-763 SNKALALVGEDI
+763 SDKALALVGENI
-775 KVSTKVYNNEN
+775 NLSTKLYNNEN
-786 VSATDVKVEYYL
+786 VSATDVKIEYYL
-798 GNEDTKIGEEIVGTM
+798 GNENNKIGETVVGTM

-836 AKLSMTVNGVEL
+836 AKASMTVNGVEL

-854 SFIVKDESQVS
+854 SFVVKDESQVS

-880 KYFDKVSTF
+880 KYFDKISTF
-889 SNIALENGAKAIVNK
+889 SDIALENGAKATVNK

-911 LEGISLLVISDPQ
+911 LEDVSLLVISDPQ
-924 SSTDKSNSE
+924 STTDKSNAE
-933 LAPQKYSENELAA
+933 LASQKYSESELAA

-975 EQGNAVLQAIGA
+975 EQGNAVLEAIGA

-1015 TDSQLLQ
+1015 TNSSLLQ

-1034 GCSIIADEENE
+1034 GCSIIADESNE

-1100 FELDNAEYSN
+1100 FELDKNEYSN

-1143 KADNFGLPFAIEG
+1143 RADNFGLPFAIEG
-1156 TVTVASSAATRTNA
+1156 TVTVASSAASSTNA

-1227 DKSINPIDPIKLSTA
+1227 DESINPIDPIKLSTA

-1252 LVQIEGTVSK
+1252 LVKVEGTVTK
-1262 IEGQNIYVNDGS
+1262 MEGQNIYVNDGS
-1274 GLARAYVEGYIGS
+1274 GVARAYVEGYIGS

-1317 FKKRLRVRDTDE
+1317 FTKRLRVRDTDE
-1329 IVKLDSTTDDS
+1329 IVKLDSTQPED
-1340 NNGESD
+1340 
-1346 NNGSNNGGT
+1346 GGT
-1355 NNGESDN
+1355 
-1362 NGSNNGGTNNG
+1362 NNGGTNNG
-1373 GSNNNGSNNG
+1373 GSNNE

-1388 GSNNNGSNNGGTN
+1388 GSNNGGTN
-1401 NGGSNNGQPNNNG
+1401 NGGSNNGGTNNGGSNNGGTNNDG
-1414 SNNENPKTG
+1414 SNNESPKTG
-1423 DIAMGG
+1423 DVAMGG
-1429 LFASALAS
+1429 LFTSAIAS

>member
-1 MSKNTNKKIAAVA
+1 MSKNEKKFSTAV

-25 PLFAEEVNTESL
+25 PLFALEEVTTEL
-37 MAKDLIISEYVEG
+37 PMAKDLIISEYVEG
-50 SSNNKSIEIYNGTG
+50 SSNNKAIEIYNGTG
-64 KSVDLSDYSVELYLN
+64 KTVNLGDYSVELYLN
-79 GSKEAGKSE
+79 GSKEAGKIE
-88 TLSGTLD
+88 TLSGELK
-95 HDKTYV
+95 HDETFV
-101 IVNSG
+101 IVNSS

-117 LSTSVTS
+117 LSTSATNH
-124 YNGDDAIVLKHNDE
+124 NGDDAIILKHNDE
-138 IIDSVG
+138 VIDSVG

-151 VAWEN
+151 SSWEN

-163 MTLIRKPSISE
+163 MTLIRKPSISQ
-174 GDKNISDEF
+174 GDNNINDEF
-183 DPSLEWIACS
+183 DPSSEWIACS
-193 KDTFENVGSHVMDVV
+193 KDTFENLGRHVMDVV
-208 HGADTVLPM
+208 HGLDTVLPT
-217 GEVVEKINSHNISD
+217 GEVVEQIKSHNISEN
-231 DLEIRV
+231 LEIRIS
-237 KASDDRRIDS
+237 ASDDRRIDS
-247 VVLYYRNSGETEYN
+247 VVLYYRNKGETKYN

-274 IIEKSK
+274 IIDKEK

-288 YIGVSDGTNTV
+288 YIGISDGTNTV

-310 ITITDIDIEGP
+310 ITITDMDIEGP

-328 SHNYNT
+328 SNNYNT
-334 GSQAKPLIG
+334 GSEDKPLIG

-356 IKLMLDG
+356 IKLTLDG
-363 VDITSKSTITEDS
+363 VDITSKSTITKDS
-376 IRYTPET
+376 IRYTPNT
-383 DLSEGTHNLKLE
+383 NLSKGNHNLKLE
-395 LEDSSDQKSRTTK
+395 LEDNSHQKNKTTK

-446 RNEAN
+446 RNEAK

-466 ESLANIKDGSASEEW
+466 ESLANINDGSASQEW
-481 QLAQATA
+481 KLAQDTA
-488 NQKNDDGN
+488 NKKNDDGK

-559 GDFEGFAHYDEA
+559 GDFEGFNHYDKE

-624 DANTT
+624 NANTT
-629 RTVVQT
+629 RTVIQT
-635 SELTRENVYQA
+635 SELTRENLYQA

-688 EPDASDKISKVE
+688 EPDAKDKISKVE
-700 IIVNGGKTIKEFNSV
+700 IIANGGKTIKEFTSVKNNS
-715 ANNARLQFTL
+715 RLQFTL
-725 PSTYSYYIVQITQAD
+725 PSTYSYYIVQITQED

-763 SNKALALVGEDI
+763 SDKALALVGENI
-775 KVSTKVYNNEN
+775 NLSTKLYNNEN
-786 VSATDVKVEYYL
+786 VSAKDVKVEYYL
-798 GNEDTKIGEEIVGTM
+798 GNENNKIGEELVGTM
-813 EGTTEHISNFT
+813 EGMTEHISKFT
-824 YTPSKAGSYNII
+824 YTPSKVGSYNII
-836 AKLSMTVNGVEL
+836 AKVSMTVNGVEL

-854 SFIVKDESQVS
+854 SFIVKDESQFS
-865 KILIDGSKQNDYVNG
+865 KILIDGSKQNSYVSG
-880 KYFDKVSTF
+880 KYFGKVNTF
-889 SNIALENGAKAIVNK
+889 SNISLENGAKAIINK
-904 DEITDEV
+904 EEITDEV
-911 LEGISLLVISDPQ
+911 LKGVSLLVISDPQ
-924 SSTDKSNSE
+924 STTDKSNKE
-933 LAPQKYSENELAA
+933 LSPQKYSENELKA
-946 IKKFVDNGG
+946 IKRFVDKGG
-955 NLVITSK
+955 NLVITSN
-962 ADYGDGVDEYQNS
+962 ADYGDGVDKYQNS
-975 EQGNAVLQAIGA
+975 EQGNAILQAIGA

-1015 TDSQLLQ
+1015 KNSSLLKD
-1022 GVDTTQTYSFYS
+1022 VDTNQTYSFYS
-1034 GCSIIADEENE
+1034 GCSVIADENNK

-1052 GHTSTLSSDADK
+1052 GHKSTLSSDADK

-1082 TLESGAKVI
+1082 TLESGAKVV

-1100 FELDNAEYSN
+1100 FEIDKSEYSN

-1132 AEVRKDEDNDN
+1132 AEVRKDENNDN
-1143 KADNFGLPFAIEG
+1143 IADNLGLPFAIEG
-1156 TVTVASSAATRTNA
+1156 TVTVASSAASSTNA
-1170 FFDCMYVQDETGG
+1170 FFDCIYVQDETGG

-1189 SETPVKVGQ
+1189 SEMPVKVGQ
-1198 KVRVEGIVDEYL
+1198 KVRVEGIVDGYL

-1227 DKSINPIDPIKLSTA
+1227 DESINPIDPIKLSTA

-1252 LVQIEGTVSK
+1252 LVKVEGTVTK
-1262 IEGQNIYVNDGS
+1262 MEGQNIYVDDGS

-1287 SSGADRDYTKR
+1287 SSGADRDYTKK

-1317 FKKRLRVRDTDE
+1317 FAKRLRVRDTDE
-1329 IVKLDSTTDDS
+1329 IVKLDSTQPEDEG
-1340 NNGESD
+1340 N
-1346 NNGSNNGGT
+1346 
-1355 NNGESDN
+1355 
-1362 NGSNNGGTNNG
+1362 
-1373 GSNNNGSNNG
+1373 NNNGSNNG
-1383 GTNNG
+1383 ETNNGSSNNEGTNNDDL
-1388 GSNNNGSNNGGTN
+1388 
-1401 NGGSNNGQPNNNG
+1401 
-1414 SNNENPKTG
+1414 NNENPKTQ
-1423 DIAMGG
+1423 DVSMGG
-1429 LFASALAS
+1429 LFASVITS

>member
-1 MSKNTNKKIAAVA
+1 MSKKTNKKIAAAAV
-14 LVATMVTQNIQ
+14 VATMVTQNIQ
-25 PLFAEEVNTESL
+25 PLFALEEVNTEL
-37 MAKDLIISEYVEG
+37 PMAKDLIISEYVEG
-50 SSNNKSIEIYNGTG
+50 SSNNKAIEIYNGTG
-64 KSVDLSDYSVELYLN
+64 ETVNLSDYSVELYLN

-88 TLSGTLD
+88 ILSGELK
-95 HDKTYV
+95 HDETYV
-101 IVNSG
+101 IVNSQ
-106 AGDVLKSKADK
+106 AGDILKSKADK

-138 IIDSVG
+138 VIDSVG

-151 VAWEN
+151 TAWEN

-183 DPSLEWIACS
+183 DPSSEWIACS
-193 KDTFENVGSHVMDVV
+193 KDTFENLGSHVMDVV
-208 HGADTVLPM
+208 HGADTVLPT
-217 GEVVEKINSHNISD
+217 GEVIEQIKSHNISD

-237 KASDDRRIDS
+237 NASDDRRIDS
-247 VVLYYRNSGETEYN
+247 VVLYYRNTGETEYK

-274 IIEKSK
+274 IIEKAK

-288 YIGVSDGTNTV
+288 YIGISDGTNTV

-310 ITITDIDIEGP
+310 ITITDMDIEGP

-334 GSQAKPLIG
+334 GSEAKPLIG

-356 IKLMLDG
+356 IKLTLDG
-363 VDITSKSTITEDS
+363 VDITSKSTIAEDS

-395 LEDSSDQKSRTTK
+395 LEDSSDKKNKTTK

-446 RNEAN
+446 RNKAK

-466 ESLANIKDGSASEEW
+466 ESLANINDGSASEEW
-481 QLAQATA
+481 KLAQATA
-488 NQKNDDGN
+488 NEKNDDGN

-715 ANNARLQFTL
+715 ENNQRLQFTL

-763 SNKALALVGEDI
+763 SDKALALVGENI
-775 KVSTKVYNNEN
+775 NLSTKLYNNEN
-786 VSATDVKVEYYL
+786 VSATDVKIEYYL
-798 GNEDTKIGEEIVGTM
+798 GNENNKIGETVVGTM

-836 AKLSMTVNGVEL
+836 AKASMTVNGVEL

-854 SFIVKDESQVS
+854 SFVVKDESQVS

-880 KYFDKVSTF
+880 KYFDKISTF
-889 SNIALENGAKAIVNK
+889 SDIALENGAKATVNK

-911 LEGISLLVISDPQ
+911 LEDVSLLVISDPQ
-924 SSTDKSNSE
+924 STTDKSNAE
-933 LAPQKYSENELAA
+933 LASQKYSESELAA

-975 EQGNAVLQAIGA
+975 EQGNAVLEAIGA

-1015 TDSQLLQ
+1015 TNSSLLQ

-1034 GCSIIADEENE
+1034 GCSIIADESNE

-1100 FELDNAEYSN
+1100 FELDKNEYSN

-1143 KADNFGLPFAIEG
+1143 RADNFGLPFAIEG
-1156 TVTVASSAATRTNA
+1156 TVTVASSAASSTNA

-1227 DKSINPIDPIKLSTA
+1227 DESINPIDPIKLSTA

-1252 LVQIEGTVSK
+1252 LVKVEGTVTK
-1262 IEGQNIYVNDGS
+1262 MEGQNIYVNDGS
-1274 GLARAYVEGYIGS
+1274 GVARAYVEGYIGS

-1317 FKKRLRVRDTDE
+1317 FTKRLRVRDTDE
-1329 IVKLDSTTDDS
+1329 IVKLDSTQPED
-1340 NNGESD
+1340 
-1346 NNGSNNGGT
+1346 GGT
-1355 NNGESDN
+1355 
-1362 NGSNNGGTNNG
+1362 
-1373 GSNNNGSNNG
+1373 
-1383 GTNNG
+1383 
-1388 GSNNNGSNNGGTN
+1388 NNGGTN
-1401 NGGSNNGQPNNNG
+1401 NGGSNNGGTNNDG
-1414 SNNENPKTG
+1414 SNNESPKTG
-1423 DIAMGG
+1423 DVAMGG
-1429 LFASALAS
+1429 LFTSAIAS

>member
-1 MSKNTNKKIAAVA
+1 MSKKTNKKIAAAAV
-14 LVATMVTQNIQ
+14 VATMVTQNIQ
-25 PLFAEEVNTESL
+25 PLFALEEVNTEL
-37 MAKDLIISEYVEG
+37 PMAKDLIISEYVEG
-50 SSNNKSIEIYNGTG
+50 SSNNKAIEIYNGTG
-64 KSVDLSDYSVELYLN
+64 ETVNLSDYSVELYLN

-88 TLSGTLD
+88 ILSGELK
-95 HDKTYV
+95 HDETYV
-101 IVNSG
+101 IVNSQ
-106 AGDVLKSKADK
+106 AGDILKSKADK

-138 IIDSVG
+138 VIDSVG

-151 VAWEN
+151 TAWEN

-183 DPSLEWIACS
+183 DPSSEWIACS
-193 KDTFENVGSHVMDVV
+193 KDTFENLGSHVMDVV
-208 HGADTVLPM
+208 HGADTVLPT
-217 GEVVEKINSHNISD
+217 GEVIEQIKSHNISD

-237 KASDDRRIDS
+237 NASDDRRIDS
-247 VVLYYRNSGETEYN
+247 VVLYYRNTGETEYK

-274 IIEKSK
+274 IIEKAK

-288 YIGVSDGTNTV
+288 YIGISDGTNTV

-310 ITITDIDIEGP
+310 ITITDMDIEGP

-334 GSQAKPLIG
+334 GSEAKPLIG

-356 IKLMLDG
+356 IKLTLDG
-363 VDITSKSTITEDS
+363 VDITSKSTIAEDS

-395 LEDSSDQKSRTTK
+395 LEDSSDKKNKTTK

-446 RNEAN
+446 RNKAK

-466 ESLANIKDGSASEEW
+466 ESLANINDGSASEEW
-481 QLAQATA
+481 KLAQATA
-488 NQKNDDGN
+488 NEKNDDGN

-715 ANNARLQFTL
+715 ENNQRLQFTL

-740 GQKTITAP
+740 GQNTITAP

-763 SNKALALVGEDI
+763 SDKALALVGENI
-775 KVSTKVYNNEN
+775 NLSTKLYNNEN
-786 VSATDVKVEYYL
+786 VSATDVKIEYYL
-798 GNEDTKIGEEIVGTM
+798 GNENNKIGETVVGTM

-836 AKLSMTVNGVEL
+836 AKASMTVNGVEL

-854 SFIVKDESQVS
+854 SFVVKDESQVS

-880 KYFDKVSTF
+880 KYFDKISTF
-889 SNIALENGAKAIVNK
+889 SDIALENGAKATVNK

-911 LEGISLLVISDPQ
+911 LEDVSLLVISDPQ
-924 SSTDKSNSE
+924 STTDKSNAE
-933 LAPQKYSENELAA
+933 LASQKYSESELAA

-975 EQGNAVLQAIGA
+975 EQGNAVLEAIGA
-987 SLRFNDDQL
+987 SLRFNDYQL

-1015 TDSQLLQ
+1015 TNSSLLQ

-1034 GCSIIADEENE
+1034 GCSIIADDSNE

-1082 TLESGAKVI
+1082 TLESRAKVI

-1100 FELDNAEYSN
+1100 FELDKNEYSN

-1143 KADNFGLPFAIEG
+1143 RADNFGLPFAIEG
-1156 TVTVASSAATRTNA
+1156 TVTVASSAASSTNA

-1227 DKSINPIDPIKLSTA
+1227 DESINPIDPIKLSTA

-1252 LVQIEGTVSK
+1252 LVKVEGTVTK
-1262 IEGQNIYVNDGS
+1262 MEGQNIYVNDGS
-1274 GLARAYVEGYIGS
+1274 GVARAYVEGYIGS

-1317 FKKRLRVRDTDE
+1317 FTKRLRVRDTDE
-1329 IVKLDSTTDDS
+1329 IVKLDSTQPED
-1340 NNGESD
+1340 
-1346 NNGSNNGGT
+1346 GGT
-1355 NNGESDN
+1355 
-1362 NGSNNGGTNNG
+1362 NNGGTNNG
-1373 GSNNNGSNNG
+1373 GSNNES
-1383 GTNNG
+1383 
-1388 GSNNNGSNNGGTN
+1388 
-1401 NGGSNNGQPNNNG
+1401 
-1414 SNNENPKTG
+1414 PKTG
-1423 DIAMGG
+1423 DVAMGG
-1429 LFASALAS
+1429 LFTSAIAS

>member
-1 MSKNTNKKIAAVA
+1 MSKKTNKKIAAAAV
-14 LVATMVTQNIQ
+14 VATMVTQNIQ
-25 PLFAEEVNTESL
+25 PLFALEEVNTEL
-37 MAKDLIISEYVEG
+37 PMAKDLIISEYVEG
-50 SSNNKSIEIYNGTG
+50 SSNNKAIEIYNGTG
-64 KSVDLSDYSVELYLN
+64 ETVNLSDYSVELYLN
-79 GSKEAGKSE
+79 GSKESGKSE
-88 TLSGTLD
+88 ILSGELK
-95 HDKTYV
+95 HDETYV
-101 IVNSG
+101 IVNSQ
-106 AGDVLKSKADK
+106 AGDILKSKADK

-138 IIDSVG
+138 VIDSVG

-151 VAWEN
+151 TAWEN

-183 DPSLEWIACS
+183 DPSSEWIACS
-193 KDTFENVGSHVMDVV
+193 KDTFENLGSHVMDVV
-208 HGADTVLPM
+208 HGADTVLPT
-217 GEVVEKINSHNISD
+217 GEVIEQIKSHNISD

-237 KASDDRRIDS
+237 NASDDRRIDS
-247 VVLYYRNSGETEYN
+247 VVLYYRNTGETEYK

-274 IIEKSK
+274 IIEKAK

-288 YIGVSDGTNTV
+288 YIGISDGTNTV

-310 ITITDIDIEGP
+310 ITITDMDIEGP

-334 GSQAKPLIG
+334 GSEAKPLIG

-356 IKLMLDG
+356 IKLTLDG
-363 VDITSKSTITEDS
+363 VDITSKSTIAEDS

-395 LEDSSDQKSRTTK
+395 LEDSSDKKNKTTK

-446 RNEAN
+446 RNKAK

-466 ESLANIKDGSASEEW
+466 ESLANINDGSASEEW
-481 QLAQATA
+481 KLAQATA
-488 NQKNDDGN
+488 NEKNDDGN

-715 ANNARLQFTL
+715 ENNQRLQFTL

-763 SNKALALVGEDI
+763 SDKALALVGENI
-775 KVSTKVYNNEN
+775 NLSTKLYNNEN
-786 VSATDVKVEYYL
+786 VSATDVKIEYYL
-798 GNEDTKIGEEIVGTM
+798 GNENNKIGETVVGTM

-836 AKLSMTVNGVEL
+836 AKASMTVNGVEL

-854 SFIVKDESQVS
+854 SFVVKDESQVS

-880 KYFDKVSTF
+880 KYFDKISTF
-889 SNIALENGAKAIVNK
+889 SDIALENGAKATVNK

-911 LEGISLLVISDPQ
+911 LEDVSLLVISDPQ
-924 SSTDKSNSE
+924 STTDKSNAE
-933 LAPQKYSENELAA
+933 LASQKYSESELAA

-975 EQGNAVLQAIGA
+975 EQGNAVLEAIGA

-1015 TDSQLLQ
+1015 TNSSLLQ

-1034 GCSIIADEENE
+1034 GCSIIADESNE

-1100 FELDNAEYSN
+1100 FELDKNEYSN

-1143 KADNFGLPFAIEG
+1143 RADNFGLPFAIEG
-1156 TVTVASSAATRTNA
+1156 TVTVASSAASSTNA

-1227 DKSINPIDPIKLSTA
+1227 DESINPIDPIKLSTA

-1252 LVQIEGTVSK
+1252 LVKVEGTVTK
-1262 IEGQNIYVNDGS
+1262 MEGQNIYVNDGS
-1274 GLARAYVEGYIGS
+1274 GVARAYVEGYIGS

-1317 FKKRLRVRDTDE
+1317 FTKRLRVRDTDE
-1329 IVKLDSTTDDS
+1329 IVKLDSTQPED
-1340 NNGESD
+1340 
-1346 NNGSNNGGT
+1346 GGT
-1355 NNGESDN
+1355 
-1362 NGSNNGGTNNG
+1362 NNGGTNNG
-1373 GSNNNGSNNG
+1373 GSNNE

-1388 GSNNNGSNNGGTN
+1388 GSNNGGTN
-1401 NGGSNNGQPNNNG
+1401 NGGSNNGGTNNDG
-1414 SNNENPKTG
+1414 SNNESPKTG
-1423 DIAMGG
+1423 DVAMGG
-1429 LFASALAS
+1429 LFTSAIAS

>member
-1 MSKNTNKKIAAVA
+1 MSKKTNKKIAAAAV
-14 LVATMVTQNIQ
+14 VATMVTQNIQ
-25 PLFAEEVNTESL
+25 PLFALEEVNTEL
-37 MAKDLIISEYVEG
+37 PMAKDLIISEYVEG
-50 SSNNKSIEIYNGTG
+50 SSNNKAIEIYNGTG
-64 KSVDLSDYSVELYLN
+64 ETVNLSDYSVELYLN

-88 TLSGTLD
+88 ILSGELK
-95 HDKTYV
+95 HDETYV
-101 IVNSG
+101 IVNSQ
-106 AGDVLKSKADK
+106 AGDILKSKADK

-138 IIDSVG
+138 VIDSVG

-151 VAWEN
+151 TAWEN

-183 DPSLEWIACS
+183 DPSSEWIACS
-193 KDTFENVGSHVMDVV
+193 KDTFENLGSHVMDVV
-208 HGADTVLPM
+208 HGADTVLPT
-217 GEVVEKINSHNISD
+217 GEVIEQIKSHNISD

-237 KASDDRRIDS
+237 NASDDRRIDS
-247 VVLYYRNSGETEYN
+247 VVLYYRNTGETEYK

-274 IIEKSK
+274 IIEKAK

-288 YIGVSDGTNTV
+288 YIGISDGTNTV

-310 ITITDIDIEGP
+310 ITITDMDIEGP

-334 GSQAKPLIG
+334 GSEAKPLIG

-356 IKLMLDG
+356 IKLTLDG
-363 VDITSKSTITEDS
+363 VDITSKSTIAEDS

-395 LEDSSDQKSRTTK
+395 LEDSSDKKNKTTK

-446 RNEAN
+446 RNKAK

-466 ESLANIKDGSASEEW
+466 ESLANINDGSASEEW
-481 QLAQATA
+481 KLAQATA
-488 NQKNDDGN
+488 NEKNDDGN

-715 ANNARLQFTL
+715 ENNQRLQFTL

-763 SNKALALVGEDI
+763 SDKALALVGENI
-775 KVSTKVYNNEN
+775 NLSTKLYNNEN
-786 VSATDVKVEYYL
+786 VSATDVKIEYYL
-798 GNEDTKIGEEIVGTM
+798 GNENNKIGETVVGTM

-836 AKLSMTVNGVEL
+836 AKASMTVNGVEL

-854 SFIVKDESQVS
+854 SFVVKDESQVS

-880 KYFDKVSTF
+880 KYFDKISTF
-889 SNIALENGAKAIVNK
+889 SDIALENGAKATVNK

-911 LEGISLLVISDPQ
+911 LEDVSLLVISDPQ
-924 SSTDKSNSE
+924 STTDKSNAE
-933 LAPQKYSENELAA
+933 LASQKYSESELAA

-975 EQGNAVLQAIGA
+975 EQGNAVLEAIGA

-1015 TDSQLLQ
+1015 TNSSLLQ

-1034 GCSIIADEENE
+1034 GCSIIADESNE

-1100 FELDNAEYSN
+1100 FELDKNEYSN

-1143 KADNFGLPFAIEG
+1143 RADNFGLPFAIEG
-1156 TVTVASSAATRTNA
+1156 TVTVASSAASSTNA

-1227 DKSINPIDPIKLSTA
+1227 DESINPIDPIKLSTA

-1252 LVQIEGTVSK
+1252 LVKVEGTVTK
-1262 IEGQNIYVNDGS
+1262 MEGQNIYVNDGS
-1274 GLARAYVEGYIGS
+1274 GVARAYVEGYIGS

-1317 FKKRLRVRDTDE
+1317 FTKRLRVRDTDE
-1329 IVKLDSTTDDS
+1329 IVKLDSTQPED
-1340 NNGESD
+1340 
-1346 NNGSNNGGT
+1346 GGT
-1355 NNGESDN
+1355 
-1362 NGSNNGGTNNG
+1362 NNGGTNNG
-1373 GSNNNGSNNG
+1373 GSNNE

-1388 GSNNNGSNNGGTN
+1388 GSNNGGTN
-1401 NGGSNNGQPNNNG
+1401 NGGSNNGGTNNDGSNNGGTNNDG
-1414 SNNENPKTG
+1414 SNNESPKTG
-1423 DIAMGG
+1423 DVAMGG
-1429 LFASALAS
+1429 LFTSAIAS

>member
-1 MSKNTNKKIAAVA
+1 MSKKTNKKIAAAAV
-14 LVATMVTQNIQ
+14 VATMVTQNIQ
-25 PLFAEEVNTESL
+25 PLFALEEVNTEL
-37 MAKDLIISEYVEG
+37 PMAKDLIISEYVEG
-50 SSNNKSIEIYNGTG
+50 SSNNKAIEIYNGTG
-64 KSVDLSDYSVELYLN
+64 ETVNLSDYSVELYLN

-88 TLSGTLD
+88 ILSGELK
-95 HDKTYV
+95 HDETYV
-101 IVNSG
+101 IVNSQ
-106 AGDVLKSKADK
+106 AGDILKSKADK

-138 IIDSVG
+138 VIDSVG

-151 VAWEN
+151 TAWEN

-183 DPSLEWIACS
+183 DPSSEWIACS
-193 KDTFENVGSHVMDVV
+193 KDTFENLGSHVMDVV
-208 HGADTVLPM
+208 HGADTVLPT
-217 GEVVEKINSHNISD
+217 GEVIEQIKSHNISD

-237 KASDDRRIDS
+237 NASDDRRIDS
-247 VVLYYRNSGETEYN
+247 VVLYYRNTGETEYK

-274 IIEKSK
+274 IIEKAK

-288 YIGVSDGTNTV
+288 YIGISDGTNTV

-310 ITITDIDIEGP
+310 ITITDMDIEGP

-334 GSQAKPLIG
+334 GSEAKPLIG

-356 IKLMLDG
+356 IKLTLDG
-363 VDITSKSTITEDS
+363 VDITSKSTIAEDS

-395 LEDSSDQKSRTTK
+395 LEDSSDKKNKTTK

-446 RNEAN
+446 RNKAK

-466 ESLANIKDGSASEEW
+466 ESLANINDGSASEEW
-481 QLAQATA
+481 KLAQATA
-488 NQKNDDGN
+488 NEKNDDGN

-715 ANNARLQFTL
+715 ENNQRLQFTL

-763 SNKALALVGEDI
+763 SDKALALVGENI
-775 KVSTKVYNNEN
+775 NLSTKLYNNEN
-786 VSATDVKVEYYL
+786 VSATDVKIEYYL
-798 GNEDTKIGEEIVGTM
+798 GNENNKIGETVVGTM

-836 AKLSMTVNGVEL
+836 AKASMTVNGVEL

-854 SFIVKDESQVS
+854 SFVVKDESQVS

-880 KYFDKVSTF
+880 KYFDKISTF
-889 SNIALENGAKAIVNK
+889 SDIALENGAKATVNK

-911 LEGISLLVISDPQ
+911 LEDVSLLVISDPQ
-924 SSTDKSNSE
+924 STTDKSNAE
-933 LAPQKYSENELAA
+933 LASQKYSESELAA

-975 EQGNAVLQAIGA
+975 EQGNAVLEAIGA

-1015 TDSQLLQ
+1015 TNSSLLQ

-1034 GCSIIADEENE
+1034 GCSIIADESNE

-1100 FELDNAEYSN
+1100 FELDKNEYSN

-1143 KADNFGLPFAIEG
+1143 RADNFGLPFAIEG
-1156 TVTVASSAATRTNA
+1156 TVTVASSAASSTNA

-1227 DKSINPIDPIKLSTA
+1227 DESINPIDPIKLSTA
-1242 DSMLESNEGL
+1242 DSMLESNNPSLDSMLESNEGL
-1252 LVQIEGTVSK
+1252 LVKVEGTVTK
-1262 IEGQNIYVNDGS
+1262 MEGQNIYVNDGS
-1274 GLARAYVEGYIGS
+1274 GVARAYVEGYIGS

-1317 FKKRLRVRDTDE
+1317 FTKRLRVRDTDE
-1329 IVKLDSTTDDS
+1329 IVKLDSTQPED
-1340 NNGESD
+1340 
-1346 NNGSNNGGT
+1346 GGT
-1355 NNGESDN
+1355 
-1362 NGSNNGGTNNG
+1362 NNGGTNNG
-1373 GSNNNGSNNG
+1373 GSNNE

-1388 GSNNNGSNNGGTN
+1388 GSNNGGTN
-1401 NGGSNNGQPNNNG
+1401 NGGSNNGGTNNGGSNNGGTNNGG
-1414 SNNENPKTG
+1414 SNNESPKTG
-1423 DIAMGG
+1423 DVAMGG
-1429 LFASALAS
+1429 LFTSAIAS

>member
-1 MSKNTNKKIAAVA
+1 MSKKTNKKIAAAAV
-14 LVATMVTQNIQ
+14 VATMVTQNIQ
-25 PLFAEEVNTESL
+25 PLFALEEVNTEL
-37 MAKDLIISEYVEG
+37 PMAKDLIISEYVEG
-50 SSNNKSIEIYNGTG
+50 SSNNKAIEIYNGTG
-64 KSVDLSDYSVELYLN
+64 ETVNLSDYSVELYLN

-88 TLSGTLD
+88 ILSGELK
-95 HDKTYV
+95 HDETYV
-101 IVNSG
+101 IVNSQ
-106 AGDVLKSKADK
+106 AGDILKSKADK

-138 IIDSVG
+138 VIDSVG

-151 VAWEN
+151 TAWEN

-183 DPSLEWIACS
+183 DPSSEWIACS
-193 KDTFENVGSHVMDVV
+193 KDTFENLGSHVMDVV
-208 HGADTVLPM
+208 HGADTVLPT
-217 GEVVEKINSHNISD
+217 GEVIEQIKSHNISD

-237 KASDDRRIDS
+237 NASDDRRIDS
-247 VVLYYRNSGETEYN
+247 VVLYYRNTGETEYK

-274 IIEKSK
+274 IIEKAK

-288 YIGVSDGTNTV
+288 YIGISDGTNTV

-310 ITITDIDIEGP
+310 ITITDMDIEGP

-334 GSQAKPLIG
+334 GSEAKPLIG

-356 IKLMLDG
+356 IKLTLDG
-363 VDITSKSTITEDS
+363 VDITSKSTIAEDS

-395 LEDSSDQKSRTTK
+395 LEDSSDKKNKTTK

-446 RNEAN
+446 RNKAK

-466 ESLANIKDGSASEEW
+466 ESLANINDGSASEEW
-481 QLAQATA
+481 KLAQATA
-488 NQKNDDGN
+488 NEKNDDGN

-715 ANNARLQFTL
+715 ENNQRLQFTL

-763 SNKALALVGEDI
+763 SDKALALVGENI
-775 KVSTKVYNNEN
+775 NLSTKLYNNEN
-786 VSATDVKVEYYL
+786 VSATDVKIEYYL
-798 GNEDTKIGEEIVGTM
+798 GNENNKIGETVVGTM

-836 AKLSMTVNGVEL
+836 AKASMTVNGVEL

-854 SFIVKDESQVS
+854 SFVVKDESQVS

-880 KYFDKVSTF
+880 KYFDKISTF
-889 SNIALENGAKAIVNK
+889 SDIALENGAKATVNK

-911 LEGISLLVISDPQ
+911 LEDVSLLVISDPQ
-924 SSTDKSNSE
+924 STTDKSNAE
-933 LAPQKYSENELAA
+933 LASQKYSESELAA

-975 EQGNAVLQAIGA
+975 EQGNAVLEAIGA

-1015 TDSQLLQ
+1015 TNSSLLQ

-1034 GCSIIADEENE
+1034 GCSIIADESNE

-1100 FELDNAEYSN
+1100 FELDKNEYSN

-1143 KADNFGLPFAIEG
+1143 RADNFGLPFAIEG
-1156 TVTVASSAATRTNA
+1156 TVTVASSAASSTNA

-1227 DKSINPIDPIKLSTA
+1227 DESINPIDPIKLSTA

-1252 LVQIEGTVSK
+1252 LVKVEGTVTK
-1262 IEGQNIYVNDGS
+1262 MEGQNIYVNDGS
-1274 GLARAYVEGYIGS
+1274 GVARAYVEGYIGS

-1317 FKKRLRVRDTDE
+1317 FTKRLRVRDTDE
-1329 IVKLDSTTDDS
+1329 IVKLDSTQPED
-1340 NNGESD
+1340 
-1346 NNGSNNGGT
+1346 GGT
-1355 NNGESDN
+1355 TT
-1362 NGSNNGGTNNG
+1362 GGTTNG
-1373 GSNNNGSNNG
+1373 GSNNES
-1383 GTNNG
+1383 
-1388 GSNNNGSNNGGTN
+1388 
-1401 NGGSNNGQPNNNG
+1401 
-1414 SNNENPKTG
+1414 PKTG
-1423 DIAMGG
+1423 DVAMGG
-1429 LFASALAS
+1429 LFTSAIAS

>member
-1 MSKNTNKKIAAVA
+1 MSKKTNKKIAAAAV
-14 LVATMVTQNIQ
+14 VATMVTQNIQ
-25 PLFAEEVNTESL
+25 PLFALEEVNTEL
-37 MAKDLIISEYVEG
+37 PMAKDLIISEYVEG
-50 SSNNKSIEIYNGTG
+50 SSNNKAIEIYNGTG
-64 KSVDLSDYSVELYLN
+64 ETVNLSDYSVELYLN

-88 TLSGTLD
+88 ILSGELK
-95 HDKTYV
+95 HDETYV
-101 IVNSG
+101 IVNSQ

-138 IIDSVG
+138 VIDSVG

-151 VAWEN
+151 TAWEN

-183 DPSLEWIACS
+183 DPSSEWIACS
-193 KDTFENVGSHVMDVV
+193 KDTFENLGSHVMDVV
-208 HGADTVLPM
+208 HGADTVLPT
-217 GEVVEKINSHNISD
+217 GEVIEQIKSHNISD

-237 KASDDRRIDS
+237 NASDDRRIDS
-247 VVLYYRNSGETEYN
+247 VVLYYRNTGETEYK

-274 IIEKSK
+274 IIEKAK

-288 YIGVSDGTNTV
+288 YIGISDGTNTV

-310 ITITDIDIEGP
+310 ITITDMDIEGP

-334 GSQAKPLIG
+334 GSEAKPLIG

-356 IKLMLDG
+356 IKLTLDG
-363 VDITSKSTITEDS
+363 VDITSKSTIAEDS

-395 LEDSSDQKSRTTK
+395 LEDSSDKKNKTTK

-446 RNEAN
+446 RNKAK

-466 ESLANIKDGSASEEW
+466 ESLANINDGSASEEW
-481 QLAQATA
+481 KLAQATA
-488 NQKNDDGN
+488 NEKNDDGN

-715 ANNARLQFTL
+715 ENNQRLQFTL

-763 SNKALALVGEDI
+763 SDKALALVGENI
-775 KVSTKVYNNEN
+775 NLSTKLYNNEN
-786 VSATDVKVEYYL
+786 VSATDVKIEYYL
-798 GNEDTKIGEEIVGTM
+798 GNENNKIGETVVGTM

-836 AKLSMTVNGVEL
+836 AKASMTVNGVEL

-854 SFIVKDESQVS
+854 SFVVKDESQVS

-889 SNIALENGAKAIVNK
+889 SDIALENGAKATVNK

-911 LEGISLLVISDPQ
+911 LEDVSLLVISDPQ
-924 SSTDKSNSE
+924 STTDKSNAE
-933 LAPQKYSENELAA
+933 LASQKYSESELEA

-975 EQGNAVLQAIGA
+975 EQGNAVLEAIGA

-1015 TDSQLLQ
+1015 TNSSLLQ

-1034 GCSIIADEENE
+1034 GCSIIADESNE

-1100 FELDNAEYSN
+1100 FELDKNEYSN

-1143 KADNFGLPFAIEG
+1143 RADNFGLPFAIEG
-1156 TVTVASSAATRTNA
+1156 TVTVASSAVSSTNA

-1227 DKSINPIDPIKLSTA
+1227 DESINPIDPIKLSTA

-1252 LVQIEGTVSK
+1252 LVKVEGTVTK
-1262 IEGQNIYVNDGS
+1262 MEGQNIYVNDGS
-1274 GLARAYVEGYIGS
+1274 GVARAYVEGYIGS

-1317 FKKRLRVRDTDE
+1317 FTKRLRVRDTDE
-1329 IVKLDSTTDDS
+1329 IVKLDSTQPEDGGT
-1340 NNGESD
+1340 
-1346 NNGSNNGGT
+1346 NNGGT
-1355 NNGESDN
+1355 NNG
-1362 NGSNNGGTNNG
+1362 
-1373 GSNNNGSNNG
+1373 
-1383 GTNNG
+1383 
-1388 GSNNNGSNNGGTN
+1388 GSNNGGTN
-1401 NGGSNNGQPNNNG
+1401 NGGSNNGGTNNGGSNNGGTNNGGSNNGGTNNGGSNNGGTNNDG
-1414 SNNENPKTG
+1414 SNNESPKTG
-1423 DIAMGG
+1423 DVAMGG
-1429 LFASALAS
+1429 LFTSAIAS

>member
-1 MSKNTNKKIAAVA
+1 MSKKTNKKIAAAAV
-14 LVATMVTQNIQ
+14 VATMVTQNIQ
-25 PLFAEEVNTESL
+25 PLFALEEVNTEL
-37 MAKDLIISEYVEG
+37 PMAKDLIISEYVEG
-50 SSNNKSIEIYNGTG
+50 SSNNKAIEIYNGTG
-64 KSVDLSDYSVELYLN
+64 ETVNLSDYSVELYLN
-79 GSKEAGKSE
+79 GSKESGKSE
-88 TLSGTLD
+88 ILSGELK
-95 HDKTYV
+95 HDETYV
-101 IVNSG
+101 IVNSQ
-106 AGDVLKSKADK
+106 AGDILKSKADK

-138 IIDSVG
+138 VIDSVG

-151 VAWEN
+151 TAWEN

-183 DPSLEWIACS
+183 DPSSEWIACS
-193 KDTFENVGSHVMDVV
+193 KDTFENLGSHVMDVV
-208 HGADTVLPM
+208 HGADTVLPT
-217 GEVVEKINSHNISD
+217 GEVIEQIKSHNISD

-237 KASDDRRIDS
+237 NASDDRRIDS
-247 VVLYYRNSGETEYN
+247 VVLYYRNTGETEYK

-274 IIEKSK
+274 IIEKAK

-288 YIGVSDGTNTV
+288 YIGISDGTNTV

-310 ITITDIDIEGP
+310 ITITDMDIEGP

-334 GSQAKPLIG
+334 GSEAKPLIG

-356 IKLMLDG
+356 IKLTLDG
-363 VDITSKSTITEDS
+363 VDITSKSTIAEDS

-395 LEDSSDQKSRTTK
+395 LEDSSDKKNKTTK

-446 RNEAN
+446 RNKAK

-466 ESLANIKDGSASEEW
+466 ESLANINDGSASEEW
-481 QLAQATA
+481 KLAQATA
-488 NQKNDDGN
+488 NEKNDDGN

-715 ANNARLQFTL
+715 ENNQRLQFTL

-763 SNKALALVGEDI
+763 SDKALALVGENI
-775 KVSTKVYNNEN
+775 NLSTKLYNNEN
-786 VSATDVKVEYYL
+786 VSATDVKIEYYL
-798 GNEDTKIGEEIVGTM
+798 GNENNKIGETVVGTM

-836 AKLSMTVNGVEL
+836 AKASMTVNGVEL

-854 SFIVKDESQVS
+854 SFVVKDESQVS

-880 KYFDKVSTF
+880 KYFDKISTF
-889 SNIALENGAKAIVNK
+889 SDIALENGAKATVNK

-911 LEGISLLVISDPQ
+911 LEDVSLLVISDPQ
-924 SSTDKSNSE
+924 STTDKSNAE
-933 LAPQKYSENELAA
+933 LASQKYSESELAA

-975 EQGNAVLQAIGA
+975 EQGNAVLEAIGA

-1015 TDSQLLQ
+1015 TNSSLLQ

-1034 GCSIIADEENE
+1034 GCSIIADESNE

-1100 FELDNAEYSN
+1100 FELDKNEYSN

-1143 KADNFGLPFAIEG
+1143 RADNFGLPFAIEG
-1156 TVTVASSAATRTNA
+1156 TVTVASSAASSTNA

-1227 DKSINPIDPIKLSTA
+1227 DESINPIDPIKLSTA

-1252 LVQIEGTVSK
+1252 LVKVEGTVTK
-1262 IEGQNIYVNDGS
+1262 MEGQNIYVNDGS
-1274 GLARAYVEGYIGS
+1274 GVARAYVEGYIGS

-1317 FKKRLRVRDTDE
+1317 FTKRLRVRDTDE
-1329 IVKLDSTTDDS
+1329 IVKLDSTQPEDGGT
-1340 NNGESD
+1340 
-1346 NNGSNNGGT
+1346 NNGGT
-1355 NNGESDN
+1355 NNGGSN
-1362 NGSNNGGTNNG
+1362 NEGTNNGGTNNGGSNNGGTNNG
-1373 GSNNNGSNNG
+1373 GSNNES
-1383 GTNNG
+1383 
-1388 GSNNNGSNNGGTN
+1388 
-1401 NGGSNNGQPNNNG
+1401 
-1414 SNNENPKTG
+1414 PKTG
-1423 DIAMGG
+1423 DVAMGG
-1429 LFASALAS
+1429 LFTSAIAS

>member
-1 MSKNTNKKIAAVA
+1 MSKKTNKKIAAAAV
-14 LVATMVTQNIQ
+14 VATMVTQNIQ
-25 PLFAEEVNTESL
+25 PLFALEEVNTEL
-37 MAKDLIISEYVEG
+37 PMAKDLIISEYVEG
-50 SSNNKSIEIYNGTG
+50 SSNNKAIEIYNGTG
-64 KSVDLSDYSVELYLN
+64 ETVNLSDYSVELYLN

-88 TLSGTLD
+88 ILSGELK
-95 HDKTYV
+95 HDETYV
-101 IVNSG
+101 IVNSQ
-106 AGDVLKSKADK
+106 AGDILKSKADK

-138 IIDSVG
+138 VIDSVG

-151 VAWEN
+151 TAWEN

-183 DPSLEWIACS
+183 DPSSEWIACS
-193 KDTFENVGSHVMDVV
+193 KDTFENLGSHVMDVV
-208 HGADTVLPM
+208 HGADTVLPT
-217 GEVVEKINSHNISD
+217 GEVIEQIKSHNISD

-237 KASDDRRIDS
+237 NASDDRRIDS
-247 VVLYYRNSGETEYN
+247 VVLYYRNTGETEYK

-274 IIEKSK
+274 IIEKAK

-288 YIGVSDGTNTV
+288 YIGISDGTNTV

-310 ITITDIDIEGP
+310 ITITDMDIEGP

-334 GSQAKPLIG
+334 GSEAKPLIG

-356 IKLMLDG
+356 IKLTLDG
-363 VDITSKSTITEDS
+363 VDITSKSTIAEDS

-395 LEDSSDQKSRTTK
+395 LEDSSDKKNKTTK

-446 RNEAN
+446 RNKAK

-466 ESLANIKDGSASEEW
+466 ESLANINDGSASEEW
-481 QLAQATA
+481 KLAQATA
-488 NQKNDDGN
+488 NEKNDDGN

-715 ANNARLQFTL
+715 ENNQRLQFTL

-740 GQKTITAP
+740 GQNTITAP

-763 SNKALALVGEDI
+763 SDKALALVGENI
-775 KVSTKVYNNEN
+775 NLSTKLYNNEN
-786 VSATDVKVEYYL
+786 VSATDVKIEYYL
-798 GNEDTKIGEEIVGTM
+798 GNENNKIGETVVGTM

-836 AKLSMTVNGVEL
+836 AKASMTVNGVEL

-854 SFIVKDESQVS
+854 SFVVKDESQVS

-880 KYFDKVSTF
+880 KYFDKISTF
-889 SNIALENGAKAIVNK
+889 SDIALENGAKATVNK

-911 LEGISLLVISDPQ
+911 LEDVSLLVISDPQ
-924 SSTDKSNSE
+924 STTDKSNAE
-933 LAPQKYSENELAA
+933 LASQKYSESELAA

-975 EQGNAVLQAIGA
+975 EQGNAVLEAIGA
-987 SLRFNDDQL
+987 SLRFNDYQL

-1015 TDSQLLQ
+1015 TNSSLLQ

-1034 GCSIIADEENE
+1034 GCSIIADESNE

-1100 FELDNAEYSN
+1100 FELDKNEYSN

-1143 KADNFGLPFAIEG
+1143 RADNFGLPFAIEG
-1156 TVTVASSAATRTNA
+1156 TVTVASSAASSTNA

-1227 DKSINPIDPIKLSTA
+1227 DESINPIDPIKLSTA

-1252 LVQIEGTVSK
+1252 LVKVEGTVTK
-1262 IEGQNIYVNDGS
+1262 MEGQNIYVNDGS
-1274 GLARAYVEGYIGS
+1274 GVARAYVEGYIGS

-1317 FKKRLRVRDTDE
+1317 FTKRLRVRDTDE
-1329 IVKLDSTTDDS
+1329 IVKLDSTQPED
-1340 NNGESD
+1340 
-1346 NNGSNNGGT
+1346 GGT
-1355 NNGESDN
+1355 
-1362 NGSNNGGTNNG
+1362 NNGGTNNG
-1373 GSNNNGSNNG
+1373 GSNNES
-1383 GTNNG
+1383 
-1388 GSNNNGSNNGGTN
+1388 
-1401 NGGSNNGQPNNNG
+1401 
-1414 SNNENPKTG
+1414 PKTG
-1423 DIAMGG
+1423 DVAMGG
-1429 LFASALAS
+1429 LFTSAIAS

>member
-1 MSKNTNKKIAAVA
+1 MSKKTNKKIAAAAV
-14 LVATMVTQNIQ
+14 VATMVTQNIQ
-25 PLFAEEVNTESL
+25 PLFALEEVNTEL
-37 MAKDLIISEYVEG
+37 PMAKDLIISEYVEG
-50 SSNNKSIEIYNGTG
+50 SSNNKAIEIYNGTG
-64 KSVDLSDYSVELYLN
+64 ETVNLSDYSVELYLN

-88 TLSGTLD
+88 ILSGELK
-95 HDKTYV
+95 HDETYV
-101 IVNSG
+101 IVNSQ
-106 AGDVLKSKADK
+106 AGDILKSKADK

-138 IIDSVG
+138 VIDSVG

-151 VAWEN
+151 TAWEN

-183 DPSLEWIACS
+183 DPSSEWIACS
-193 KDTFENVGSHVMDVV
+193 KDTFENLGSHVMDVV
-208 HGADTVLPM
+208 HGADTVLPT
-217 GEVVEKINSHNISD
+217 GEVIEQIKSHNISD

-237 KASDDRRIDS
+237 NASDDRRIDS
-247 VVLYYRNSGETEYN
+247 VVLYYRNTGETEYK

-274 IIEKSK
+274 IIEKAK

-288 YIGVSDGTNTV
+288 YIGISDGTNTV

-310 ITITDIDIEGP
+310 ITITDMDIEGP

-334 GSQAKPLIG
+334 GSEAKPLIG

-356 IKLMLDG
+356 IKLTLDG
-363 VDITSKSTITEDS
+363 VDITSKSTIAEDS

-395 LEDSSDQKSRTTK
+395 LEDSSDKKNKTTK

-446 RNEAN
+446 RNKAK

-466 ESLANIKDGSASEEW
+466 ESLANINDGSASEEW
-481 QLAQATA
+481 KLAQATA
-488 NQKNDDGN
+488 NEKNDDGN

-715 ANNARLQFTL
+715 ENNQRLQFTL

-740 GQKTITAP
+740 GQNTITAP

-763 SNKALALVGEDI
+763 SDKALALVGENI
-775 KVSTKVYNNEN
+775 NLSTKLYNNEN
-786 VSATDVKVEYYL
+786 VSATDVKIEYYL
-798 GNEDTKIGEEIVGTM
+798 GNENNKIGETVVGTM

-836 AKLSMTVNGVEL
+836 AKASMTVNGVEL

-854 SFIVKDESQVS
+854 SFVVKDESQVS

-880 KYFDKVSTF
+880 KYFDKISTF
-889 SNIALENGAKAIVNK
+889 SDIALENGAKATVNK

-911 LEGISLLVISDPQ
+911 LEDVSLLVISDPQ
-924 SSTDKSNSE
+924 STTDKSNAE
-933 LAPQKYSENELAA
+933 LASQKYSESELAA

-975 EQGNAVLQAIGA
+975 EQGNAVLEAIGA

-1015 TDSQLLQ
+1015 TNSSLLQ

-1034 GCSIIADEENE
+1034 GCSIIADESNE

-1100 FELDNAEYSN
+1100 FELDKNEYSN

-1143 KADNFGLPFAIEG
+1143 RADNFGLPFAIEG
-1156 TVTVASSAATRTNA
+1156 TVTVASSAASSTNA

-1227 DKSINPIDPIKLSTA
+1227 DESINPIDPIKLSTA

-1252 LVQIEGTVSK
+1252 LVKVEGTVTK
-1262 IEGQNIYVNDGS
+1262 MEGQNIYVNDGS
-1274 GLARAYVEGYIGS
+1274 GVARAYVEGYIGS

-1317 FKKRLRVRDTDE
+1317 FTKRLRVRDTDE
-1329 IVKLDSTTDDS
+1329 IVKLDSTQPED
-1340 NNGESD
+1340 
-1346 NNGSNNGGT
+1346 GGT
-1355 NNGESDN
+1355 
-1362 NGSNNGGTNNG
+1362 NNGGTNNG
-1373 GSNNNGSNNG
+1373 GSNNES
-1383 GTNNG
+1383 
-1388 GSNNNGSNNGGTN
+1388 
-1401 NGGSNNGQPNNNG
+1401 
-1414 SNNENPKTG
+1414 PKTG
-1423 DIAMGG
+1423 DVAMGG
-1429 LFASALAS
+1429 LFTSAIAS

>member
-1 MSKNTNKKIAAVA
+1 MSKKTNKKIAAAAV
-14 LVATMVTQNIQ
+14 VATMVTQNIQ
-25 PLFAEEVNTESL
+25 PLFALEEVNTEL
-37 MAKDLIISEYVEG
+37 PMAKDLIISEYVEG
-50 SSNNKSIEIYNGTG
+50 SSNNKAIEIYNGTG
-64 KSVDLSDYSVELYLN
+64 ETVNLSDYSVELYLN

-88 TLSGTLD
+88 ILSGELK
-95 HDKTYV
+95 HDETYV
-101 IVNSG
+101 IVNSQ
-106 AGDVLKSKADK
+106 AGDILKSKADK

-138 IIDSVG
+138 VIDSVG

-151 VAWEN
+151 TAWEN

-183 DPSLEWIACS
+183 DPSSEWIACS
-193 KDTFENVGSHVMDVV
+193 KDTFENLGSHVMDVV
-208 HGADTVLPM
+208 HGADTVLPT
-217 GEVVEKINSHNISD
+217 GEVIEQIKSHNISD

-237 KASDDRRIDS
+237 NASDDRRIDS
-247 VVLYYRNSGETEYN
+247 VVLYYRNTGETEYK

-274 IIEKSK
+274 IIEKAK

-288 YIGVSDGTNTV
+288 YIGISDGTNTV

-310 ITITDIDIEGP
+310 ITITDMDIEGP

-334 GSQAKPLIG
+334 GSEAKPLIG

-356 IKLMLDG
+356 IKLTLDG
-363 VDITSKSTITEDS
+363 VDITSKSTIAEDS

-395 LEDSSDQKSRTTK
+395 LEDSSDKKNKTTK

-446 RNEAN
+446 RNKAK

-466 ESLANIKDGSASEEW
+466 ESLANINDGSASEEW
-481 QLAQATA
+481 KLAQATA
-488 NQKNDDGN
+488 NEKNDDGN

-715 ANNARLQFTL
+715 ENNQRLQFTL

-740 GQKTITAP
+740 GQNTITAP

-763 SNKALALVGEDI
+763 SDKALALVGENI
-775 KVSTKVYNNEN
+775 NLSTKLYNNEN
-786 VSATDVKVEYYL
+786 VSATDVKIEYYL
-798 GNEDTKIGEEIVGTM
+798 GNENNKIGETVVGTM

-836 AKLSMTVNGVEL
+836 EKASMTVNGVEL

-854 SFIVKDESQVS
+854 SFVVKDESQVS

-880 KYFDKVSTF
+880 KYFDKISTF
-889 SNIALENGAKAIVNK
+889 SDIALENGAKATVNK

-911 LEGISLLVISDPQ
+911 LEDVSLLVISDPQ
-924 SSTDKSNSE
+924 STTDKSNAE
-933 LAPQKYSENELAA
+933 LASQKYSESELAA

-975 EQGNAVLQAIGA
+975 EQGNAVLEAIGA
-987 SLRFNDDQL
+987 SLRFNDYQL

-1015 TDSQLLQ
+1015 TNSSLLQ

-1034 GCSIIADEENE
+1034 GCSIIADESNE

-1100 FELDNAEYSN
+1100 FELDKNEYSN

-1143 KADNFGLPFAIEG
+1143 RADNFGLPFAIEG
-1156 TVTVASSAATRTNA
+1156 TVTVASSAASSTNA

-1227 DKSINPIDPIKLSTA
+1227 DESINPIDPIKLSTA

-1252 LVQIEGTVSK
+1252 LVKVEGTVTK
-1262 IEGQNIYVNDGS
+1262 MEGQNIYVNDGS
-1274 GLARAYVEGYIGS
+1274 GVARAYVEGYIGS

-1317 FKKRLRVRDTDE
+1317 FTKRLRVRDTDE
-1329 IVKLDSTTDDS
+1329 IVKLDSTQPED
-1340 NNGESD
+1340 
-1346 NNGSNNGGT
+1346 GGT
-1355 NNGESDN
+1355 
-1362 NGSNNGGTNNG
+1362 NNGGTNNG
-1373 GSNNNGSNNG
+1373 GSNNES
-1383 GTNNG
+1383 
-1388 GSNNNGSNNGGTN
+1388 
-1401 NGGSNNGQPNNNG
+1401 
-1414 SNNENPKTG
+1414 PKTG
-1423 DIAMGG
+1423 DVAMGG
-1429 LFASALAS
+1429 LFTSAIAS